1 MKHKKIMSI
10 VMASAMLVTSVPSS
24 ISSVFA
30 KDVDSNIQVTSE
42 TSSEDDIKV
51 DSSSNDINVTN
62 GDSDI
67 KVTPKESTD
76 DITVNDKVDDTGKT
90 SESTEATDKADTEV
104 TDDVTIES
112 SFTASVENKDAK
124 DKLSV
129 GDTANLHVKAENK
142 SADTANLK
150 LYFSDTDIQLTA
162 DKTQWVGY
170 LTKPAMSM
178 SIKDLNKE
186 CMLNVPVKT
195 QDEKTMDSALKFLK
209 EVKDDI
215 VLSRYAVVEL
225 PAGASTEFDI
235 TIANTNAST
244 VSVIPVMEQKATSFG
259 DAATLT
265 WKNDDG
271 ITILDKIAGAITKD
285 DTSNSDDIQISDVQG
300 AEKTVDDVDKSDFA
314 SKRLVVVSD
323 KKSVFTDADKVIG
336 QYGNIYLL
344 QYETVKDA
352 KDAYARFKDV
362 VTAVEP
368 DKDVSAATNDATTA
382 SESTES
388 TDKAD
393 TEATTEAS
401 TEASTDTSNAIS
413 ALNDMDASTSVQKEK
428 DVIALIDTGVSE
440 SDNVIDRVSV
450 IDDVLT
456 GNGHGDKM
464 LADILSQD
472 EDAKILSIRAMND
485 NGFGTISS
493 LVAAMEYA
501 IDQKVD
507 YINLSLYARTTL
519 TTSVLEQEI
528 IKATKAGIVVIGAAG
543 NDGADVKDYVP
554 GSVMEAYIIG
564 AAKEDGTRQTLSNFG
579 DTVDYNVVADSTS
592 DATALFTG
600 YVSKNGLDSVADVLN
615 KGFVYATSYKNDVTD
630 FDPIAEDVDF
640 SKYKIDKSKNFVVRY
655 TFIDSTKANGKTLD
669 ELFETEDG
677 MSAINGVF
685 IDQPDVYAV
694 GDGTYKIKANAPIL
708 NGAATHDYAEVA
720 FARGNDYGE
729 VVTDGVS
736 IDLHTGIITATEEA
750 FAGASDTDFASLQ
763 SQIVISEDI
772 LPSRVIQN
780 ITVEDNAGKTYGI
793 KAPVYGLQVEDIPL
807 AVEGTDDNPLTA
819 NDFDV
824 YVNGSTVPFTGD
836 ALTWNNDKHVLS
848 VTGVYSAMV
857 SSVKIVIKKPF
868 DSVVQVAA
876 SISWDAFLGK
886 LSQNTTYRSTGASFQ
901 LPSDVDATKLAVG
914 AVASN
919 KKSFVAL
926 DNSVSGMPRYGQ
938 TIGDLS
944 PFCEA
949 SLFHGVHYP
958 DHGGVDGQWDDLDSF
973 QVGIPRDLFGV
984 HFYCLHVDNAG
995 IDYGTMQLPAYP
1007 NMFNIPFNGYCHHI
1021 KSSSRM
1027 NRHDSAQNMYYKIL
1041 DSWEN
1046 ATDGYTYFVM
1056 IMMTENYIYGSTT
1069 ASGNYQSGGGVVV
1082 FRLKEEK
1089 KGGFTIQKAYN
1100 NATLVNGNSNYSLA
1114 GAVYKIYSDASC
1126 TTEVGSLTT
1135 DANGKAATGDESYD
1149 AGTYYIKEVTASPG
1163 CTLDTTTHSVTVV
1176 AGEGASKHVVN
1187 STEPVIT
1194 GSITVTKQSTLPN
1207 ITDNNKCYSFEGAQ
1221 YSVYKTNNNGALSD
1235 SVGTI
1240 TIGANGSG
1248 KLGGLAM
1255 RTYYVKETKLPT
1267 NGSYD
1272 WDLTTYTVTV
1282 SNASGQTLNPTVTSQ
1297 ERPLDDPAGIT
1308 ITKIWDGDETAT
1320 VPPLFG
1326 TQFTVNYYDG
1336 YYTEDNLPAS
1346 PTRKWVIE
1354 VQYDEE
1360 YKTYFALLTDSHLVT
1375 SVSDKLYKDADGLSV
1390 LPFGTYSIQETQ
1402 SAPGYTLE
1410 GSFTDT
1416 HGHSIS
1422 PKDVYVSQ
1430 VKKKGDDVFLE
1441 GGNKYESDDTP
1452 KANDIKIVKYKQ
1464 DGKTPL
1470 AGVVYELKDHSG
1482 KVVGKQTTDA
1492 KGVVHFKDL
1501 YPDVYTVTE
1510 VSAPNGYTLLKEPI
1524 TVNCPM
1530 RVTDDDITR
1539 LGIDRKNVI
1548 FDPVN
1553 PDDPDDDIY
1562 YVLSQT
1568 FNVSNDWNFDMPRS
1582 GAMITAKRFIPIAC
1596 GMVVLMGATCVVFFK
1611 KKKKRI

>member
-90 SESTEATDKADTEV
+90 SESTEATDKADTEA

-129 GDTANLHVKAENK
+129 GDTAKLHVKADNK

-209 EVKDDI
+209 EVKDDV

-244 VSVIPVMEQKATSFG
+244 VSVIPVMEQKATLFG

-344 QYETVKDA
+344 QYDSVKA
-352 KDAYARFKDV
+352 TKDAYARLKDS

-368 DKDVSAATNDATTA
+368 DKDVTAATEA
-382 SESTES
+382 SAEES
-388 TDKAD
+388 
-393 TEATTEAS
+393 TEATTEAT
-401 TEASTDTSNAIS
+401 TEASTDTSNAIA
-413 ALNDMDASTSVQKEK
+413 ALNDMDASQPAQKEK
-428 DVIALIDTGVSE
+428 GVIALIDTGVSE
-440 SDNVIDRVSV
+440 SENVIDRVSM
-450 IDDVLT
+450 IDDALT

-472 EDAKILSIRAMND
+472 KDAKILSIRAMND

-528 IKATKAGIVVIGAAG
+528 MKATKAGIVVIGAAG

-564 AAKEDGTRQTLSNFG
+564 AAKEDGTRQALSNFG
-579 DTVDYNVVADSTS
+579 ETVDYNVVADSTS

-615 KGFVYATSYKNDVTD
+615 KGFVYASNYKKDLTD
-630 FDPIAEDVDF
+630 FDPIADDVDF
-640 SKYKIDKSKNFVVRY
+640 SKYKVDRSKRFLVRY
-655 TFIDSTKANGKTLD
+655 TFADASKLSDDVKIDDLFATDEGLD
-669 ELFETEDG
+669 S
-677 MSAINGVF
+677 MYGVF
-685 IDQPDVYAV
+685 VDESDVYDV
-694 GDGTYKIKANAPIL
+694 GDGTYKIKANVPIL
-708 NGAATHDYAEVA
+708 NGYATHDYIDYV
-720 FARGNDYGE
+720 FARGNDNGQ
-729 VVTDGVS
+729 VVSDGVS
-736 IDLHTGIITATEEA
+736 LDKHTGIITVTADA
-750 FAGASDTDFASLQ
+750 FKGKSDTDFADLQ
-763 SQIVISEDI
+763 AQILITENGIPD
-772 LPSRVIQN
+772 RVIQN
-780 ITVEDNAGKTYGI
+780 VTVEDKTGATYSY
-793 KAPVYGLQVEDIPL
+793 KVPYYGLQSESVPLSITGVDASLTSDDFKVYLNGSNIPSNGAEWNEDEHMLRMDGTCAAVVSSLRVVIDKKFDAAFQVAVSWDDFIAKTGKNETYNNL
-807 AVEGTDDNPLTA
+807 ASTFYLPDGTD
-819 NDFDV
+819 
-824 YVNGSTVPFTGD
+824 
-836 ALTWNNDKHVLS
+836 
-848 VTGVYSAMV
+848 
-857 SSVKIVIKKPF
+857 
-868 DSVVQVAA
+868 
-876 SISWDAFLGK
+876 
-886 LSQNTTYRSTGASFQ
+886 
-901 LPSDVDATKLAVG
+901 
-914 AVASN
+914 
-919 KKSFVAL
+919 
-926 DNSVSGMPRYGQ
+926 VSGLTVGTSTSAPSYISVDGYGELNKVSPS
-938 TIGDLS
+938 IGTMY
-944 PFCEA
+944 PFNME
-949 SLFHGVHYP
+949 SKGYT
-958 DHGGVDGQWDDLDSF
+958 DHGGVDGDWGDASF
-973 QVGIPRDLFGV
+973 QVGIPRNLFGISFICV
-984 HFYCLHVDNAG
+984 NRSG
-995 IDYGTMQLPAYP
+995 TDYGEWESDYNKPI
-1007 NMFNIPFNGYCHHI
+1007 NGFNKPINGFCHHV
-1021 KSSSRM
+1021 SATVMEHQERV
-1027 NRHDSAQNMYYKIL
+1027 HDVFYKVL
-1041 DSWEN
+1041 NNWQS
-1046 ATDGYTYFVM
+1046 TDGSYTYVT
-1056 IMMTENYIYGSTT
+1056 ILCMTKQQIYKTQT
-1069 ASGNYQSGGGVVV
+1069 GGGVFSLAV
-1082 FRLKEEK
+1082 KNTPK

-1100 NATLVNGNSNYSLA
+1100 NATLVNGNSSYSLA

-1221 YSVYKTNNNGALSD
+1221 YSVYKTNNNGVLSD

-1282 SNASGQTLNPTVTSQ
+1282 SNAAGQTLNPTVTSQ

-1308 ITKIWDGDETAT
+1308 ITKIWDGEETAT

-1326 TQFTVNYYDG
+1326 TQFTVKYYDG

-1346 PTRKWVIE
+1346 PTRKWVLD
-1354 VQYDEE
+1354 VHYDEKHNV
-1360 YKTYFALLTDSHLVT
+1360 YKTGLTDSYLVT
-1375 SVSDKLYKDADGLSV
+1375 SESDKLYKDADGLSV
-1390 LPFGTYSIQETQ
+1390 LPFGTYSVQETQ
-1402 SAPGYTLE
+1402 AAPGYTLE
-1410 GSFTDT
+1410 GSFTDI

-1422 PKDVYVSQ
+1422 PKDIYVSQ
-1430 VKKKGDDVFLE
+1430 VKKKGDAVFLE

-1482 KVVGKQTTDA
+1482 KVVGKQTTDS

-1568 FNVSNDWNFDMPRS
+1568 FNVSNDWNFVMPRS

>member
-90 SESTEATDKADTEV
+90 SESTEATDKADTEA
-104 TDDVTIES
+104 TDDLTIES

-129 GDTANLHVKAENK
+129 GDTAKLHVKAENK
-142 SADTANLK
+142 SANTANLK
-150 LYFSDTDIQLTA
+150 LYFSDTDTQLTA
-162 DKTQWVGY
+162 DKMQWSGY

-186 CMLNVPVKT
+186 CMFNVPVKT

-244 VSVIPVMEQKATSFG
+244 VSVIPVMEQKVTSFG

-271 ITILDKIAGAITKD
+271 ITILDKIAGAITQD
-285 DTSNSDDIQISDVQG
+285 DTSSSDDIQISDVQG

-323 KKSVFTDADKVIG
+323 EKSVFTDADKVIG

-368 DKDVSAATNDATTA
+368 DKDVSAATNDATTV
-382 SESTES
+382 SESTEA

-393 TEATTEAS
+393 TEAS

-428 DVIALIDTGVSE
+428 GVIALIDTGVSE

-615 KGFVYATSYKNDVTD
+615 KGFVYAANYKKDETD
-630 FDPIAEDVDF
+630 FNPIAEDVDF
-640 SKYKIDKSKNFVVRY
+640 SKYTIDKSKSFIVRY
-655 TFIDSTKANGKTLD
+655 SFVDSSKINENTTFDSI
-669 ELFETEDG
+669 FDG
-677 MSAINGVF
+677 EENMDAIYSVF

-708 NGAATHDYAEVA
+708 NGSAKHDYVLAD

-729 VVTDGVS
+729 IVTDGVS
-736 IDLHTGIITATEEA
+736 IDLHTGIITATEDA
-750 FAGASDTDFASLQ
+750 FKSSGKDYGDEEFANLQAQIMIPSDSVPDKAVQ
-763 SQIVISEDI
+763 
-772 LPSRVIQN
+772 
-780 ITVEDNAGKTYGI
+780 TVTVQDKSGKVSYDV
-793 KAPVYGLQVEDIPL
+793 KSAVYGMQQESIPL
-807 AVEGTDDNPLTA
+807 SIVGSDKALTSD
-819 NDFDV
+819 DFDV
-824 YVNGSTVPFTGD
+824 YLNGATHTTKV
-836 ALTWNNDKHVLS
+836 TWNDDTRTLYADGIYAAS
-848 VTGVYSAMV
+848 VYS
-857 SSVKIVIKKPF
+857 VKVVVKKKF
-868 DSVVQVAA
+868 DSAFRVAVDDIFA
-876 SISWDAFLGK
+876 SP
-886 LSQNTTYRSTGASFQ
+886 NYTYRDVGAMFQ
-901 LPSDVDATKLAVG
+901 LPDGVDLTKLSVG
-914 AVASN
+914 TKTTAMSFFWNNGYAQMGPQLPANEIMGTVAPYS
-919 KKSFVAL
+919 KKAADPNRV
-926 DNSVSGMPRYGQ
+926 
-938 TIGDLS
+938 
-944 PFCEA
+944 
-949 SLFHGVHYP
+949 
-958 DHGGVDGQWDDLDSF
+958 DHGGVDGDFTTATNLI
-973 QVGIPRDLFGV
+973 GIPRTLFGV
-984 HFYCLHVDNAG
+984 DFRCMNVTTGADMGTLSGDATYTPYNHG
-995 IDYGTMQLPAYP
+995 IWS
-1007 NMFNIPFNGYCHHI
+1007 YCHHI
-1021 KSSSRM
+1021 TSTKM
-1027 NRHDSAQNMYYKIL
+1027 NHQTHEKDVFYKIL

-1046 ATDGYTYFVM
+1046 TTNGYTYFAMVM
-1056 IMMTENYIYGSTT
+1056 MSDQHVTG
-1069 ASGNYQSGGGVVV
+1069 GNSPQSGGGVIV
-1082 FRLKEEK
+1082 FRARAKQ

-1255 RTYYVKETKLPT
+1255 RTYYVKETKAPT
-1267 NGSYD
+1267 NESYALD
-1272 WDLTTYTVTV
+1272 STIYTVTV
-1282 SNASGQTLNPTVTSQ
+1282 SNAAGQTLNPTVTSK

-1336 YYTEDNLPAS
+1336 YYTKDNLPAS
-1346 PTRKWVIE
+1346 PTRKWVLD
-1354 VQYDEE
+1354 VHYDEE

-1390 LPFGTYSIQETQ
+1390 LPFGTYSVQETQ

-1410 GSFTDT
+1410 GSFTDI

-1422 PKDVYVSQ
+1422 PKDIYVSQ
-1430 VKKKGDDVFLE
+1430 VKKKGDAVFLE

-1452 KANDIKIVKYKQ
+1452 KASDIKIVKYKQ

-1482 KVVGKQTTDA
+1482 KVVGKQTTDS

-1596 GMVVLMGATCVVFFK
+1596 GMVVLMGVTCVVFFK

>member
-10 VMASAMLVTSVPSS
+10 VMASAMLLTSVPSS

-67 KVTPKESTD
+67 NVTPKESAD
-76 DITVNDKVDDTGKT
+76 DITVEDKVDDAGKT
-90 SESTEATDKADTEV
+90 SESTEATDKADTEA

-129 GDTANLHVKAENK
+129 GDTAKLHVKAENK
-142 SADTANLK
+142 SADTANFK
-150 LYFSDTDIQLTA
+150 LYFSDTDTQLTA
-162 DKTQWVGY
+162 DKTQWSGY

-186 CMLNVPVKT
+186 CMLTVPVKT

-209 EVKDDI
+209 EVKDDV

-225 PAGASTEFDI
+225 PTGASTEFDI
-235 TIANTNAST
+235 TITNTNAST

-344 QYETVKDA
+344 QYDSVKA
-352 KDAYARFKDV
+352 TKDAYARLKDS

-368 DKDVSAATNDATTA
+368 DKDVTAATEA
-382 SESTES
+382 SAEESTEAVSNMETS
-388 TDKAD
+388 TDV
-393 TEATTEAS
+393 
-401 TEASTDTSNAIS
+401 DTSNAIA
-413 ALNDMDASTSVQKEK
+413 ALNDMDASQPAQKEK
-428 DVIALIDTGVSE
+428 GVIALIDTGVSE
-440 SDNVIDRVSV
+440 SENVIDRVSM
-450 IDDVLT
+450 IDDALT

-472 EDAKILSIRAMND
+472 KDAKILSIRAMND

-528 IKATKAGIVVIGAAG
+528 MKATKAGIVVIGAAG

-615 KGFVYATSYKNDVTD
+615 KGFVYAPNYKKDLTD
-630 FDPIAEDVDF
+630 FDPIADDVDF
-640 SKYKIDKSKNFVVRY
+640 SKYKVDRSKRFLVRY
-655 TFIDSTKANGKTLD
+655 TFADASKLSDDVKLDDLFATDEGLDS
-669 ELFETEDG
+669 
-677 MSAINGVF
+677 MYGVF
-685 IDQPDVYAV
+685 VDEPDVYDV
-694 GDGTYKIKANAPIL
+694 GDGTYKIKANVPIL
-708 NGAATHDYAEVA
+708 NGYATHDYIDYA
-720 FARGNDYGE
+720 FARGNDNGQ
-729 VVTDGVS
+729 VVSDGVS
-736 IDLHTGIITATEEA
+736 LDKHTGIITVTADA
-750 FAGASDTDFASLQ
+750 FKGESDTDFADLQ
-763 SQIVISEDI
+763 AQILITENGIPD
-772 LPSRVIQN
+772 RVIQN
-780 ITVEDNAGKTYGI
+780 VTVEDNTGATYSY
-793 KAPVYGLQVEDIPL
+793 KVPYYGLQSESVPLSITGVDAALTSDDFKVYLNGSNIPSNGAEWNEDEHMLRMDGTCAAVVSSLRVVIDKKFDAAFQVAVSWDNFIGKTGKNETYNNL
-807 AVEGTDDNPLTA
+807 ASTFYLPDGTDVSGLT
-819 NDFDV
+819 V
-824 YVNGSTVPFTGD
+824 GRSTSVPSYV
-836 ALTWNNDKHVLS
+836 S
-848 VTGVYSAMV
+848 VDGY
-857 SSVKIVIKKPF
+857 
-868 DSVVQVAA
+868 
-876 SISWDAFLGK
+876 GK
-886 LSQNTTYRSTGASFQ
+886 LNKVSPSIGTMYPFNMASKGY
-901 LPSDVDATKLAVG
+901 T
-914 AVASN
+914 
-919 KKSFVAL
+919 
-926 DNSVSGMPRYGQ
+926 
-938 TIGDLS
+938 
-944 PFCEA
+944 
-949 SLFHGVHYP
+949 
-958 DHGGVDGQWDDLDSF
+958 DHGGVDGDWGDETF
-973 QVGIPRDLFGV
+973 QIGIPRNLFGIS
-984 HFYCLHVDNAG
+984 FICSNSSG
-995 IDYGTMQLPAYP
+995 TDYGEWASGYNRP
-1007 NMFNIPFNGYCHHI
+1007 INGFCHHI
-1021 KSSSRM
+1021 SADTMGHQERA
-1027 NRHDSAQNMYYKIL
+1027 HDAFYKVL
-1041 DSWEN
+1041 NNWQS
-1046 ATDGYTYFVM
+1046 TDGSYTYVT
-1056 IMMTENYIYGSTT
+1056 ILCMTKEQIY
-1069 ASGNYQSGGGVVV
+1069 SGQTGGGVFSLAV
-1082 FRLKEEK
+1082 KNKPK
-1089 KGGFTIQKAYN
+1089 KGGLSVWKYSGKPELTN
-1100 NATLVNGNSNYSLA
+1100 DNSNYSLE
-1114 GAVYKIYSDASC
+1114 GAKFNVYKQDGTYVTQITTS
-1126 TTEVGSLTT
+1126 TTEWYDGWKYGV
-1135 DANGKAATGDESYD
+1135 AATADDALD
-1149 AGTYYIKEVTASPG
+1149 AGWYYVQEASASPG
-1163 CTLDTTTHSVTVV
+1163 YTLNSETVWINVV
-1176 AGEGASKHVVN
+1176 AGQTARQNYAYFK
-1187 STEPVIT
+1187 EPPKL
-1194 GSITVTKQSTLPN
+1194 GSITVKKESTLPN

-1235 SVGTI
+1235 LVSTI
-1240 TIGANGSG
+1240 TIGADGTG
-1248 KLGGLAM
+1248 KLNDLAM
-1255 RTYYVKETKLPT
+1255 RTYYVKETGLPK
-1267 NGSYD
+1267 NKSYGLD
-1272 WDLTTYTVTV
+1272 STTYTVTV
-1282 SNASGQTLNPTVTSQ
+1282 SDSSGQTLNPTVTSK
-1297 ERPLDDPAGIT
+1297 EPPLNDPAT
-1308 ITKIWDGDETAT
+1308 FEITKKWDGEKTAT
-1320 VPPLFG
+1320 VPPLWG
-1326 TQFTVNYYDG
+1326 TQFTIEYYDG
-1336 YYTEDNLPAS
+1336 YYDENNLPS
-1346 PTRKWVIE
+1346 TPTRTWIIGL
-1354 VQYDEE
+1354 QYNDV
-1360 YKTYFALLTDSHLVT
+1360 TDSYYASLDDKWIVPVD
-1375 SVSDKLYKDADGLSV
+1375 SQGMVSSDLYKGSAGETV
-1390 LPFGTYSIQETQ
+1390 LPLGTYVSWESQA
-1402 SAPGYTLE
+1402 APGYTLE
-1410 GSFTDT
+1410 GDLYLKGDKT
-1416 HGHSIS
+1416 
-1422 PKDVYVSQ
+1422 VYHPADKILQQ
-1430 VKKKGDDVFLE
+1430 VKTEKDSIMISGSNVYTA
-1441 GGNKYESDDTP
+1441 NNTP
-1452 KANDIKIVKYKQ
+1452 KASDIKIVKYKQ

-1470 AGVVYELKDHSG
+1470 AGVVYELKDHHG
-1482 KVVGKQTTDA
+1482 NVVGKQTTDE

-1553 PDDPDDDIY
+1553 PDDPNDDIY

-1568 FNVSNDWNFDMPRS
+1568 FNVSNDWHFDMPRS

-1596 GMVVLMGATCVVFFK
+1596 GMVVLMGATCVMFFK
-1611 KKKKRI
+1611 KKKKRS

>member
-10 VMASAMLVTSVPSS
+10 VMASAMLLTSVPSS

-67 KVTPKESTD
+67 KVTPKESAD
-76 DITVNDKVDDTGKT
+76 DITVEDKVDDAGKT
-90 SESTEATDKADTEV
+90 SESTEATDKADTEA

-129 GDTANLHVKAENK
+129 GDTAKLHVKAENK
-142 SADTANLK
+142 SADTANFK
-150 LYFSDTDIQLTA
+150 LYFSDTDTQLTA
-162 DKTQWVGY
+162 DKTQWSGY

-186 CMLNVPVKT
+186 CMLTVPVKT

-209 EVKDDI
+209 EVKDDV

-244 VSVIPVMEQKATSFG
+244 VSVIPVMKQKATSFG
-259 DAATLT
+259 DAVTLI

-336 QYGNIYLL
+336 QYGSIYLL
-344 QYETVKDA
+344 QYDSVKA
-352 KDAYARFKDV
+352 TKDAYARLKDS

-368 DKDVSAATNDATTA
+368 DKDVTAATEA
-382 SESTES
+382 SAEESTEAVSNMETS
-388 TDKAD
+388 TDA
-393 TEATTEAS
+393 
-401 TEASTDTSNAIS
+401 DTSNAIA
-413 ALNDMDASTSVQKEK
+413 ALNDMDASQPAQKEK
-428 DVIALIDTGVSE
+428 GVIALIDTGVSE
-440 SDNVIDRVSV
+440 SENVIDRVSM
-450 IDDVLT
+450 IDDALT

-472 EDAKILSIRAMND
+472 KDAKILSIRAMND

-528 IKATKAGIVVIGAAG
+528 MKATKAGIVVIGAAG

-615 KGFVYATSYKNDVTD
+615 KGFVYAPNYKNDVTD

-763 SQIVISEDI
+763 SQIVISEDT
-772 LPSRVIQN
+772 LPSHVIQN
-780 ITVEDNAGKTYGI
+780 ITVEDSAGKTYGI

-876 SISWDAFLGK
+876 STSWDAFLG
-886 LSQNTTYRSTGASFQ
+886 LLGQNTTYQSTGASFQ
-901 LPSDVDATKLAVG
+901 LPSDVDATKLYVG

-926 DNSVSGMPRYGQ
+926 DNNVPAMPRYEQ
-938 TIGDLS
+938 TIGNLS

-949 SLFHGVHYP
+949 SSSHGVHYP
-958 DHGGVDGQWDDLDSF
+958 DHGGVDGKWNDLDSF

-984 HFYCLHVDNAG
+984 HFYCLHLDNAG
-995 IDYGTMQLPAYP
+995 TDYGTMQLPAYP

-1021 KSSSRM
+1021 KSSSKM
-1027 NRHDSAQNMYYKIL
+1027 DRHDSAQNMYYKIL
-1041 DSWEN
+1041 DRWEN
-1046 ATDGYTYFVM
+1046 ETDGYTYFAM
-1056 IMMTENYIYGSTT
+1056 IMMTENYIYGGS
-1069 ASGNYQSGGGVVV
+1069 NPQSGGGVVV

-1114 GAVYKIYSDASC
+1114 GAVYKIYSDAGC
-1126 TTEVGSLTT
+1126 KTEVGSLTT

-1149 AGTYYIKEVTASPG
+1149 AGTYYIKEFTASAG
-1163 CTLDTTTHSVTVV
+1163 CTLDTTVHSVTVV

-1235 SVGTI
+1235 LVGTI

-1248 KLGGLAM
+1248 KLDGLAM
-1255 RTYYVKETKLPT
+1255 RTYYVKETKAPT
-1267 NGSYD
+1267 NESYALD
-1272 WDLTTYTVTV
+1272 STTYTVTV
-1282 SNASGQTLNPTVTSQ
+1282 SNAAGQTLNPTVTSK
-1297 ERPLDDPAGIT
+1297 EKPENDPAAFS
-1308 ITKIWDGDETAT
+1308 ITKKWDGEKTAT
-1320 VPPLFG
+1320 VPSLWG
-1326 TQFTVNYYDG
+1326 TQFTIEYYDG
-1336 YYTEDNLPAS
+1336 YYDENNLPSS
-1346 PTRKWVIE
+1346 PTRTWV
-1354 VQYDEE
+1354 VGLRYDDVLDI
-1360 YKTYFALLTDSHLVT
+1360 YFAQLDDDWIVDVDSHGT
-1375 SVSDKLYKDADGLSV
+1375 RSSDLYKGSAGETV
-1390 LPFGTYSIQETQ
+1390 LPFGTYVCWESQA
-1402 SAPGYTLE
+1402 APGYTLE
-1410 GSFTDT
+1410 GDLYMEGDNT
-1416 HGHSIS
+1416 
-1422 PKDVYVSQ
+1422 VYHPADRLFQQ
-1430 VKKKGDDVFLE
+1430 VKKNVDSVIIS
-1441 GGNKYESDDTP
+1441 GNNVHKAENTP
-1452 KANDIKIVKYKQ
+1452 KASDIKIVKYKQ

-1470 AGVVYELKDHSG
+1470 AGVVYELKDHHG
-1482 KVVGKQTTDA
+1482 KVVGKQTTDS

>member
-30 KDVDSNIQVTSE
+30 KDVDSNIQVTLE

-76 DITVNDKVDDTGKT
+76 DITVEDKKDKVDDTGKT
-90 SESTEATDKADTEV
+90 SESTEATDKADTEA

-129 GDTANLHVKAENK
+129 GDTAKLHVKAENK

-150 LYFSDTDIQLTA
+150 LYFSDTDTQLTA
-162 DKTQWVGY
+162 DKMQWSGY

-186 CMLNVPVKT
+186 CMLTIPVKT
-195 QDEKTMDSALKFLK
+195 QDEKTVDSALKFLK

-244 VSVIPVMEQKATSFG
+244 VSVIPVMEQKATLFG

-285 DTSNSDDIQISDVQG
+285 DTSSSDDIQISDVQG

-344 QYETVKDA
+344 QYDSVKA
-352 KDAYARFKDV
+352 TKDAYARFKDV

-368 DKDVSAATNDATTA
+368 DKDVSAATNDATEA
-382 SESTES
+382 SES
-388 TDKAD
+388 
-393 TEATTEAS
+393 TEAS
-401 TEASTDTSNAIS
+401 TEASTETSTDTSNAIA
-413 ALNDMDASTSVQKEK
+413 ALNDMDASQPAQKEK
-428 DVIALIDTGVSE
+428 GVIALIDTGVSE
-440 SDNVIDRVSV
+440 SENVIDRVSM
-450 IDDVLT
+450 IDDALT

-528 IKATKAGIVVIGAAG
+528 MKATKAGIVVIGAAG

-615 KGFVYATSYKNDVTD
+615 KGFVYASNYKKDLTD
-630 FDPIAEDVDF
+630 FDPIADDVDF
-640 SKYKIDKSKNFVVRY
+640 SKYKVDRSKRFLVRY
-655 TFIDSTKANGKTLD
+655 TFADASKLSDDVKIDDLFATDEGLD
-669 ELFETEDG
+669 S
-677 MSAINGVF
+677 MYGVF
-685 IDQPDVYAV
+685 VDEPDVYDV
-694 GDGTYKIKANAPIL
+694 GDGTYKIKANVPIL
-708 NGAATHDYAEVA
+708 NGYATHDYIDYA
-720 FARGNDYGE
+720 FARGNDNGQ
-729 VVTDGVS
+729 VVSDGVS
-736 IDLHTGIITATEEA
+736 LDKHTGIITVTADA
-750 FAGASDTDFASLQ
+750 FKGKSDTDFADLQ
-763 SQIVISEDI
+763 AQILITENGIPD
-772 LPSRVIQN
+772 RVIQN
-780 ITVEDNAGKTYGI
+780 VTVEDNTGATYSY
-793 KAPVYGLQVEDIPL
+793 KVPYYGLQSESVPL
-807 AVEGTDDNPLTA
+807 SITGVDAALTSDD
-819 NDFDV
+819 FKV
-824 YVNGSTVPFTGD
+824 YLNGSNIPSNG
-836 ALTWNNDKHVLS
+836 AEWNEDEHMLRMDGTCAAV
-848 VTGVYSAMV
+848 V
-857 SSVKIVIKKPF
+857 SSLRVVIDKKF
-868 DSVVQVAA
+868 DAAFQVAV
-876 SISWDAFLGK
+876 SWDAFIGKTGKNETYNNLASTFYLPDGTDVSGLTVGTSTSAPSYVSVDGYGK
-886 LSQNTTYRSTGASFQ
+886 L
-901 LPSDVDATKLAVG
+901 DKV
-914 AVASN
+914 
-919 KKSFVAL
+919 
-926 DNSVSGMPRYGQ
+926 
-938 TIGDLS
+938 S
-944 PFCEA
+944 PFIGTMYPFNMA
-949 SLFHGVHYP
+949 SKGYP
-958 DHGGVDGQWDDLDSF
+958 DHGGVNGDWGDKSF
-973 QVGIPRDLFGV
+973 QVGIPRNLFGISFICV
-984 HFYCLHVDNAG
+984 NSSG
-995 IDYGTMQLPAYP
+995 TDYGEWASGYNRP
-1007 NMFNIPFNGYCHHI
+1007 INGFCHHVSADVM
-1021 KSSSRM
+1021 KHQDRV
-1027 NRHDSAQNMYYKIL
+1027 HDVFYKVL
-1041 DSWEN
+1041 NNWQS
-1046 ATDGYTYFVM
+1046 TDGSYTYVT
-1056 IMMTENYIYGSTT
+1056 ILCMTKEQIYKKQT
-1069 ASGNYQSGGGVVV
+1069 GGGVFSLAV
-1082 FRLKEEK
+1082 KNKPK

-1255 RTYYVKETKLPT
+1255 RTYYVKETKAPT
-1267 NGSYD
+1267 NKSYGLD
-1272 WDLTTYTVTV
+1272 STIYTVTV
-1282 SNASGQTLNPTVTSQ
+1282 SNASGQTLNPTVTSK
-1297 ERPLDDPAGIT
+1297 EKPENDPAYFEM
-1308 ITKIWDGDETAT
+1308 TKKWDGEKTAT
-1320 VPPLFG
+1320 VPSLWG
-1326 TQFTVNYYDG
+1326 TQFTIEYYDG
-1336 YYTEDNLPAS
+1336 YYDKNNLPSS
-1346 PTRKWVIE
+1346 PTRTWVIE
-1354 VQYDEE
+1354 LQYNADADV
-1360 YKTYFALLTDSHLVT
+1360 YGAMLDDKWIVPVDSHGT
-1375 SVSDKLYKDADGLSV
+1375 RSSDLYKDEHGTTI
-1390 LPFGTYSIQETQ
+1390 LPLGTYVSYESQA
-1402 SAPGYTLE
+1402 APGYTLE
-1410 GSFTDT
+1410 GDLYMDGDNT
-1416 HGHSIS
+1416 
-1422 PKDVYVSQ
+1422 VYHPADRLFQQ
-1430 VKKKGDDVFLE
+1430 VKKKGDSVIIS
-1441 GGNKYESDDTP
+1441 GNNVHKAYNTP
-1452 KANDIKIVKYKQ
+1452 KASDI
-1464 DGKTPL
+1464 
-1470 AGVVYELKDHSG
+1470 
-1482 KVVGKQTTDA
+1482 
-1492 KGVVHFKDL
+1492 
-1501 YPDVYTVTE
+1501 
-1510 VSAPNGYTLLKEPI
+1510 
-1524 TVNCPM
+1524 
-1530 RVTDDDITR
+1530 
-1539 LGIDRKNVI
+1539 
-1548 FDPVN
+1548 
-1553 PDDPDDDIY
+1553 
-1562 YVLSQT
+1562 
-1568 FNVSNDWNFDMPRS
+1568 
-1582 GAMITAKRFIPIAC
+1582 
-1596 GMVVLMGATCVVFFK
+1596 
-1611 KKKKRI
+1611 

>member
-90 SESTEATDKADTEV
+90 SESTEATDKADTEA
-104 TDDVTIES
+104 TDDLTIES

-129 GDTANLHVKAENK
+129 GDTAKLHVKAENK
-142 SADTANLK
+142 SANTANLK
-150 LYFSDTDIQLTA
+150 LYFSDTDTQLTA
-162 DKTQWVGY
+162 DKMQWSGY

-186 CMLNVPVKT
+186 CMFNVPVKT

-244 VSVIPVMEQKATSFG
+244 VSVIPVMEQKVTSFG

-271 ITILDKIAGAITKD
+271 ITILDKIAGAITQD
-285 DTSNSDDIQISDVQG
+285 DTSSSDDIQISDVQG

-323 KKSVFTDADKVIG
+323 EKSVFTDADKVIG

-368 DKDVSAATNDATTA
+368 DKDVSAATNDATTV
-382 SESTES
+382 SESTEA

-393 TEATTEAS
+393 TEAS

-428 DVIALIDTGVSE
+428 GVIALIDTGVSE

-615 KGFVYATSYKNDVTD
+615 KGFVYAANYKKDETD
-630 FDPIAEDVDF
+630 FNPIAEDVDF
-640 SKYKIDKSKNFVVRY
+640 SKYTIDKSKSFIVRY
-655 TFIDSTKANGKTLD
+655 SFVDSSKINENTTFDSI
-669 ELFETEDG
+669 FDG
-677 MSAINGVF
+677 EENMDAIYSVF

-708 NGAATHDYAEVA
+708 NGSAKHDYVLAD

-729 VVTDGVS
+729 IVTDGVS
-736 IDLHTGIITATEEA
+736 IDLHTGIITATEDA
-750 FAGASDTDFASLQ
+750 FKSSGKDYGDEEFANLQAQIMIPSDSVPDKAVQ
-763 SQIVISEDI
+763 
-772 LPSRVIQN
+772 
-780 ITVEDNAGKTYGI
+780 TVTVQDKSGKVSYDV
-793 KAPVYGLQVEDIPL
+793 KSAVYGMQQESIPL
-807 AVEGTDDNPLTA
+807 SIVGSDKALTSD
-819 NDFDV
+819 DFDV
-824 YVNGSTVPFTGD
+824 YLNGATHTTKV
-836 ALTWNNDKHVLS
+836 TWNDDTRTLYADGIYAAS
-848 VTGVYSAMV
+848 VYS
-857 SSVKIVIKKPF
+857 VKVVVKKKF
-868 DSVVQVAA
+868 DSAFRVAVDDIFA
-876 SISWDAFLGK
+876 SP
-886 LSQNTTYRSTGASFQ
+886 NYTYRDVGAMFQ
-901 LPSDVDATKLAVG
+901 LPDGVDLTKLSVG
-914 AVASN
+914 TKTTAMSFFWNNGYAQMGPQLPANEIMGTVAPYS
-919 KKSFVAL
+919 KKAADPNRV
-926 DNSVSGMPRYGQ
+926 
-938 TIGDLS
+938 
-944 PFCEA
+944 
-949 SLFHGVHYP
+949 
-958 DHGGVDGQWDDLDSF
+958 DHGGVDGDFTTATNLI
-973 QVGIPRDLFGV
+973 GIPRTLFGV
-984 HFYCLHVDNAG
+984 DFRCMNVTTGADMGTLSGDATYTPYNHG
-995 IDYGTMQLPAYP
+995 IWS
-1007 NMFNIPFNGYCHHI
+1007 YCHHI
-1021 KSSSRM
+1021 TSSKM
-1027 NRHDSAQNMYYKIL
+1027 DHQKHEKDVFYKIL

-1046 ATDGYTYFVM
+1046 TTNGYTYFAMVM
-1056 IMMTENYIYGSTT
+1056 MSDQHVTG
-1069 ASGNYQSGGGVVV
+1069 GNSPQSGGGVIV
-1082 FRLKEEK
+1082 FRARAKQ

-1255 RTYYVKETKLPT
+1255 RTYYVKETKAPT
-1267 NGSYD
+1267 NESYALD
-1272 WDLTTYTVTV
+1272 STIYTVTV
-1282 SNASGQTLNPTVTSQ
+1282 SNAAGQTLNPTVTSK

-1336 YYTEDNLPAS
+1336 YYTKDNLPAS
-1346 PTRKWVIE
+1346 PTRKWVLD
-1354 VQYDEE
+1354 VHYDEE

-1390 LPFGTYSIQETQ
+1390 LPFGTYSVQETQ

-1410 GSFTDT
+1410 GSFTDI

-1422 PKDVYVSQ
+1422 PKDIYVSQ
-1430 VKKKGDDVFLE
+1430 VKKKGDAVFLE

-1452 KANDIKIVKYKQ
+1452 KASDIKIVKYKQ

-1482 KVVGKQTTDA
+1482 KVVGKQTTDS

-1596 GMVVLMGATCVVFFK
+1596 GMVVLMGVTCVVFFK

>member
-10 VMASAMLVTSVPSS
+10 VMASAMLLTSVPSS

-76 DITVNDKVDDTGKT
+76 DITVEDKVDDAGKT
-90 SESTEATDKADTEV
+90 SESTEATDKADTEA

-129 GDTANLHVKAENK
+129 GDTAKLHVKAENK
-142 SADTANLK
+142 SADTANFK
-150 LYFSDTDIQLTA
+150 LYFSDTDTQLTA
-162 DKTQWVGY
+162 DKTQWSGY

-186 CMLNVPVKT
+186 CMLTVPVKT

-209 EVKDDI
+209 EVKDDV

-225 PAGASTEFDI
+225 PSGASTEFDI
-235 TIANTNAST
+235 TITNTNAST

-271 ITILDKIAGAITKD
+271 ITILDKIAGAIIKD

-336 QYGNIYLL
+336 QYGSIYLL
-344 QYETVKDA
+344 QYDSVKA
-352 KDAYARFKDV
+352 TKDAYVRLKDS

-368 DKDVSAATNDATTA
+368 DKDVTAATEA
-382 SESTES
+382 SAEESTEAVSNMETS
-388 TDKAD
+388 TDV
-393 TEATTEAS
+393 
-401 TEASTDTSNAIS
+401 DTSNAIA
-413 ALNDMDASTSVQKEK
+413 ALNDMDASQPAQKEK
-428 DVIALIDTGVSE
+428 GVIALIDTGVSE
-440 SDNVIDRVSV
+440 SENVIDRVSM
-450 IDDVLT
+450 IDDALT

-472 EDAKILSIRAMND
+472 KDAKILSIRAMND

-528 IKATKAGIVVIGAAG
+528 MKATKAGIVVIGAAG

-615 KGFVYATSYKNDVTD
+615 KGFVYAPNYKNDVTD

-763 SQIVISEDI
+763 SQIVISEDT
-772 LPSRVIQN
+772 LPSHVIQN
-780 ITVEDNAGKTYGI
+780 ITVEDSAGKTYGI

-876 SISWDAFLGK
+876 STSWDAFLG
-886 LSQNTTYRSTGASFQ
+886 LLGQNTTYRSTGASFQ
-901 LPSDVDATKLAVG
+901 LPSDVDATKLYVG

-926 DNSVSGMPRYGQ
+926 DNNVPAMPRYGQ
-938 TIGDLS
+938 TIGNLS
-944 PFCEA
+944 PFCAA
-949 SLFHGVHYP
+949 SSSHGVHYP
-958 DHGGVDGQWDDLDSF
+958 EHGGVDGKWTDLDSF

-995 IDYGTMQLPAYP
+995 TDYGTMQLPAYP

-1021 KSSSRM
+1021 KSSSKM
-1027 NRHDSAQNMYYKIL
+1027 DRHDSAQNMYYKIL
-1041 DSWEN
+1041 DRWEN
-1046 ATDGYTYFVM
+1046 ETDGYTYFAM
-1056 IMMTENYIYGSTT
+1056 IMMTENYIYGGS
-1069 ASGNYQSGGGVVV
+1069 NYQSGGGVVV

-1114 GAVYKIYSDASC
+1114 GAVYKIYSDAGC
-1126 TTEVGSLTT
+1126 KTEVGSLTT

-1149 AGTYYIKEVTASPG
+1149 AGTYYIKEFTASAG
-1163 CTLDTTTHSVTVV
+1163 CTLDTTVHSVTVV

-1207 ITDNNKCYSFEGAQ
+1207 ITDNNKCYSFEGAE

-1235 SVGTI
+1235 LVGTI

-1248 KLGGLAM
+1248 KLDGLAM
-1255 RTYYVKETKLPT
+1255 RTYYVKETKAPT
-1267 NGSYD
+1267 NESYALD
-1272 WDLTTYTVTV
+1272 STTYTVTV
-1282 SNASGQTLNPTVTSQ
+1282 SNAAGQTLNPTVTSK
-1297 ERPLDDPAGIT
+1297 EKPENDPAYFEMTKKQNGKKTET
-1308 ITKIWDGDETAT
+1308 IPT
-1320 VPPLFG
+1320 LNG
-1326 TQFTVNYYDG
+1326 TQFTVEYYDG
-1336 YYTEDNLPAS
+1336 YYDENNLPSS
-1346 PTRKWVIE
+1346 PTRTWVIE
-1354 VQYDEE
+1354 LQYDDVNGR
-1360 YKTYFALLTDSHLVT
+1360 YYAGLDDDWLVSGT
-1375 SVSDKLYKDADGLSV
+1375 LYKDEHGTTV
-1390 LPFGTYSIQETQ
+1390 LPLGTYVSWE
-1402 SAPGYTLE
+1402 SKAAAGYTLE
-1410 GSFTDT
+1410 GDLYMKGDNT
-1416 HGHSIS
+1416 
-1422 PKDVYVSQ
+1422 VYHPADKLFQQ
-1430 VKKKGDDVFLE
+1430 VTKKGDSVHISGSNVHE
-1441 GGNKYESDDTP
+1441 AENKP
-1452 KANDIKIVKYKQ
+1452 KPSDIKIVKYKA

-1470 AGVVYELKDHSG
+1470 AGVTYELKDSEG
-1482 KVVGKQTTDA
+1482 NVVDTQKTDN
-1492 KGVVHFKDL
+1492 KGIVHFKEL

-1510 VSAPNGYTLLKEPI
+1510 ISAPEGYQLLAEPI
-1524 TVNCPM
+1524 TVKCPM
-1530 RVTDDDITR
+1530 RVTKKDMET
-1539 LGIDRKNVI
+1539 LGIDESKVTY
-1548 FDPVN
+1548 DPA
-1553 PDDPDDDIY
+1553 DDIY
-1562 YVLSQT
+1562 YVFSQT
-1568 FNVSNDWNFDMPRS
+1568 FNVSNDWHFDMPRS

-1596 GMVVLMGATCVVFFK
+1596 GMVVLIGATCVMFFK
-1611 KKKKRI
+1611 KKKKRS

>member
-76 DITVNDKVDDTGKT
+76 DITVEDKKDKVDDTGKT
-90 SESTEATDKADTEV
+90 SESTEATDKADTEA

-129 GDTANLHVKAENK
+129 GDTAKLHVKAENK

-186 CMLNVPVKT
+186 CMLDVPVKT

-209 EVKDDI
+209 EVKDDV

-225 PAGASTEFDI
+225 PSGASTEFDI

-352 KDAYARFKDV
+352 KDAYARLKDS

-368 DKDVSAATNDATTA
+368 DKDVTAATEA
-382 SESTES
+382 SAEESTEAASNMETS
-388 TDKAD
+388 TDA
-393 TEATTEAS
+393 
-401 TEASTDTSNAIS
+401 DTSNAIA
-413 ALNDMDASTSVQKEK
+413 ALNDMDASQSAQKEK
-428 DVIALIDTGVSE
+428 GVIALIDTGVSE
-440 SDNVIDRVSV
+440 SENVIDRVSM
-450 IDDVLT
+450 IDDALT

-472 EDAKILSIRAMND
+472 KDAKILSIRAMND

-528 IKATKAGIVVIGAAG
+528 MKATKAGIVVIGAAG

-615 KGFVYATSYKNDVTD
+615 KGFVYASNYKKDLTD
-630 FDPIAEDVDF
+630 FDPIADDVDF
-640 SKYKIDKSKNFVVRY
+640 SKYKVDRSKRFLVRY
-655 TFIDSTKANGKTLD
+655 TFADASKLSDDVKIDDLFATDEGLD
-669 ELFETEDG
+669 S
-677 MSAINGVF
+677 MYGVF
-685 IDQPDVYAV
+685 VDEPDVYDV
-694 GDGTYKIKANAPIL
+694 GDGTYKIKANVPIL
-708 NGAATHDYAEVA
+708 NGYATHDYIDYV
-720 FARGNDYGE
+720 FARGNDNGQ
-729 VVTDGVS
+729 VVSDGVS
-736 IDLHTGIITATEEA
+736 LDKHTGIITVTADA
-750 FAGASDTDFASLQ
+750 FKGKSDTDFADLQ
-763 SQIVISEDI
+763 AQILITENGIPD
-772 LPSRVIQN
+772 RVIQN
-780 ITVEDNAGKTYGI
+780 VTVEDKTGATYSY
-793 KAPVYGLQVEDIPL
+793 KVPYYGLQSESVPLSITGVDAALTSDDFKVYLNGSNIPSNGAEWNEDEHMLRMDGTCAAVVSSLRVVIDKKFDAAFQVAVSWDDFIAKTGKNETYNNL
-807 AVEGTDDNPLTA
+807 ASTFYLPDGTDVSGLT
-819 NDFDV
+819 V
-824 YVNGSTVPFTGD
+824 GTSTSAPSYI
-836 ALTWNNDKHVLS
+836 S
-848 VTGVYSAMV
+848 VDGY
-857 SSVKIVIKKPF
+857 
-868 DSVVQVAA
+868 
-876 SISWDAFLGK
+876 GK
-886 LSQNTTYRSTGASFQ
+886 LNKVS
-901 LPSDVDATKLAVG
+901 PS
-914 AVASN
+914 
-919 KKSFVAL
+919 
-926 DNSVSGMPRYGQ
+926 
-938 TIGDLS
+938 IGTMY
-944 PFCEA
+944 PFNME
-949 SLFHGVHYP
+949 SKGYT
-958 DHGGVDGQWDDLDSF
+958 DHGGVDGDWGDESF
-973 QVGIPRDLFGV
+973 QVGIPRNLFGISFICV
-984 HFYCLHVDNAG
+984 NSSG
-995 IDYGTMQLPAYP
+995 TDYGEWASGYNKP
-1007 NMFNIPFNGYCHHI
+1007 INGFCHHV
-1021 KSSSRM
+1021 SATVMEHQERV
-1027 NRHDSAQNMYYKIL
+1027 HDVFYKVL
-1041 DSWEN
+1041 NNWQS
-1046 ATDGYTYFVM
+1046 TDGSYTYVT
-1056 IMMTENYIYGSTT
+1056 ILCMTKQQIYKKQT
-1069 ASGNYQSGGGVVV
+1069 GGGVFSLAV
-1082 FRLKEEK
+1082 KNKPK

-1100 NATLVNGNSNYSLA
+1100 NATLVNGNSSYSLA
-1114 GAVYKIYSDASC
+1114 GAVYKIYSDAGC

-1163 CTLDTTTHSVTVV
+1163 CTLDTTVHSVTVV

-1255 RTYYVKETKLPT
+1255 RTYYVKETKAPT
-1267 NGSYD
+1267 NESYALD
-1272 WDLTTYTVTV
+1272 STIYTVTV

-1354 VQYDEE
+1354 VQYDKE

-1410 GSFTDT
+1410 GSFTDI

-1430 VKKKGDDVFLE
+1430 VKKKGDGVFLE

-1482 KVVGKQTTDA
+1482 KVVGKQTTDS

>member
-10 VMASAMLVTSVPSS
+10 VMASAMLLTSVPSS

-76 DITVNDKVDDTGKT
+76 DITVEDKKDKVDDTGKT
-90 SESTEATDKADTEV
+90 SESTEATDKANTEA

-129 GDTANLHVKAENK
+129 GDTAKLHVKAENK

-186 CMLNVPVKT
+186 CMLTIPVKT
-195 QDEKTMDSALKFLK
+195 QDEKTVDSALKFLK

-244 VSVIPVMEQKATSFG
+244 VSVIPVMEQKVTSFG

-300 AEKTVDDVDKSDFA
+300 AEKTVDDVNKSDFA

-323 KKSVFTDADKVIG
+323 EKSVFTDADKVIG

-368 DKDVSAATNDATTA
+368 DKDVSAAINDVTEV
-382 SESTES
+382 SESTEA

-393 TEATTEAS
+393 TEAS

-428 DVIALIDTGVSE
+428 GVIALIDTGVSE

-472 EDAKILSIRAMND
+472 KDAKILSIRAMND

-528 IKATKAGIVVIGAAG
+528 IKATRAGIVVIGAAG

-615 KGFVYATSYKNDVTD
+615 KGFVYAATYKKDETD
-630 FDPIAEDVDF
+630 FNPIAEDVDF
-640 SKYKIDKSKNFVVRY
+640 SKYTIDKSKSFIVRY
-655 TFIDSTKANGKTLD
+655 SFVDSSKINENTTFDSI
-669 ELFETEDG
+669 FDG
-677 MSAINGVF
+677 EENMDAIYSVF

-708 NGAATHDYAEVA
+708 NGSAKHDYVLAD

-729 VVTDGVS
+729 IVTDGVS
-736 IDLHTGIITATEEA
+736 IDLHTGIITATEDA
-750 FAGASDTDFASLQ
+750 FKSSGKDYGDEEFANLQAQIMIPSDSVPDKAV
-763 SQIVISEDI
+763 QIV
-772 LPSRVIQN
+772 
-780 ITVEDNAGKTYGI
+780 TVQDNSGKVSYDV
-793 KAPVYGLQVEDIPL
+793 KSAVYGMQQESIPL
-807 AVEGTDDNPLTA
+807 SIVGSDKALTSD
-819 NDFDV
+819 DFDV
-824 YVNGSTVPFTGD
+824 YLNGATHTTKV
-836 ALTWNNDKHVLS
+836 TWNDDTRTLYADGIYAAS
-848 VTGVYSAMV
+848 VYS
-857 SSVKIVIKKPF
+857 VKVVVKKKF
-868 DSVVQVAA
+868 DSAFRVAVDDIFASPNYTYRDVAA
-876 SISWDAFLGK
+876 M
-886 LSQNTTYRSTGASFQ
+886 FQ
-901 LPSDVDATKLAVG
+901 LPDGVDLTKLSVG
-914 AVASN
+914 TKTTAMSFFWNNGYAQMGPQLPANEIMGTVAPYS
-919 KKSFVAL
+919 KKSADPNKV
-926 DNSVSGMPRYGQ
+926 
-938 TIGDLS
+938 
-944 PFCEA
+944 
-949 SLFHGVHYP
+949 
-958 DHGGVDGQWDDLDSF
+958 DHGGVDGSF
-973 QVGIPRDLFGV
+973 TTATNLIGIPRTLFGV
-984 HFYCLHVDNAG
+984 DFRCMNVTTGADMGTLSGDATYTPYNHG
-995 IDYGTMQLPAYP
+995 IWS
-1007 NMFNIPFNGYCHHI
+1007 YCHHI
-1021 KSSSRM
+1021 TSTKM
-1027 NRHDSAQNMYYKIL
+1027 DHQTHEKNVFYKIL

-1046 ATDGYTYFVM
+1046 TTNGYTYFVM
-1056 IMMTENYIYGSTT
+1056 VMMSDQHVTGGDSP
-1069 ASGNYQSGGGVVV
+1069 QSGGGVIV
-1082 FRLKEEK
+1082 FRARAKQ

-1114 GAVYKIYSDASC
+1114 GAVYKIYSDAGC
-1126 TTEVGSLTT
+1126 TAEVGSLTT

-1235 SVGTI
+1235 LVGTI

-1255 RTYYVKETKLPT
+1255 RTYYVKETKAPT
-1267 NGSYD
+1267 NESYALD
-1272 WDLTTYTVTV
+1272 PTTYTVIV
-1282 SNASGQTLNPTVTSQ
+1282 SNASGQTLNPTVTSK

-1308 ITKIWDGDETAT
+1308 ITKIWDGEETAT

-1326 TQFTVNYYDG
+1326 TQFTVKYYDG
-1336 YYTEDNLPAS
+1336 YYTKDNLPTS
-1346 PTRKWVIE
+1346 PTRKWVLD
-1354 VQYDEE
+1354 VHYDEKYNV
-1360 YKTYFALLTDSHLVT
+1360 YKTGLTDSYLVT
-1375 SVSDKLYKDADGLSV
+1375 SESDKLYKDADGLSV
-1390 LPFGTYSIQETQ
+1390 LPFGTYSVQETQ
-1402 SAPGYTLE
+1402 AAPGYTLE

-1422 PKDVYVSQ
+1422 PKDIYVSQ
-1430 VKKKGDDVFLE
+1430 VKKKGDAVFLE

-1470 AGVVYELKDHSG
+1470 AGVVYELKDHHG
-1482 KVVGKQTTDA
+1482 NVVGKQTTDS

-1568 FNVSNDWNFDMPRS
+1568 FNVSNDWNFAMPRS

>member
-76 DITVNDKVDDTGKT
+76 YITVNDKVDDTGKT
-90 SESTEATDKADTEV
+90 SESTEATDKADTEA
-104 TDDVTIES
+104 TDDLTIES
-112 SFTASVENKDAK
+112 SFIASVENKDAK

-129 GDTANLHVKAENK
+129 GDTAKLHVKAENK

-150 LYFSDTDIQLTA
+150 LYFSDTDTQLTA
-162 DKTQWVGY
+162 DKMQWSGY
-170 LTKPAMSM
+170 LTNPAMSM

-186 CMLNVPVKT
+186 CMLIVPVKT

-235 TIANTNAST
+235 TIANTNASI
-244 VSVIPVMEQKATSFG
+244 VSVIPVMEQKATLFG

-323 KKSVFTDADKVIG
+323 EKSVFTDADKVIG
-336 QYGNIYLL
+336 QYDNIYLL

-352 KDAYARFKDV
+352 KGAYARFKDV

-368 DKDVSAATNDATTA
+368 DKDVSAATNDATTV
-382 SESTES
+382 SESTEAS
-388 TDKAD
+388 I
-393 TEATTEAS
+393 EES
-401 TEASTDTSNAIS
+401 TEEFTEEFTEESTETNTDTSNAIS

-428 DVIALIDTGVSE
+428 GVIALIDTGVSE

-600 YVSKNGLDSVADVLN
+600 YVSKNGLDAVADVLN
-615 KGFVYATSYKNDVTD
+615 KGFVYATSYKKDETD
-630 FDPIAEDVDF
+630 FNPIAEDVDF
-640 SKYKIDKSKNFVVRY
+640 SKYTIDKSKSFIVRY
-655 TFIDSTKANGKTLD
+655 SFVDSSKINENTTFDSI
-669 ELFETEDG
+669 FDG
-677 MSAINGVF
+677 EENMDAIYSVF

-708 NGAATHDYAEVA
+708 NGSAKHDYVLAD

-729 VVTDGVS
+729 IVTDGVS
-736 IDLHTGIITATEEA
+736 IDLHTGIITATEDA
-750 FAGASDTDFASLQ
+750 FKSSGKDYGDEEFANLQAQIMIPSDSVPDKAVQ
-763 SQIVISEDI
+763 
-772 LPSRVIQN
+772 
-780 ITVEDNAGKTYGI
+780 TVTVQDKSGKVSYDV
-793 KAPVYGLQVEDIPL
+793 KSAVYGMQQESIPL
-807 AVEGTDDNPLTA
+807 SIVGSDKALTSD
-819 NDFDV
+819 DFDV
-824 YVNGSTVPFTGD
+824 YLNGATHTTKV
-836 ALTWNNDKHVLS
+836 TWNDDTRTLYADGIYAAS
-848 VTGVYSAMV
+848 VYS
-857 SSVKIVIKKPF
+857 VKVVVKKKF
-868 DSVVQVAA
+868 DSAFRVAVDDIFA
-876 SISWDAFLGK
+876 SP
-886 LSQNTTYRSTGASFQ
+886 NCTYRDVGAMFQ
-901 LPSDVDATKLAVG
+901 LPDGVDLTKLSVG
-914 AVASN
+914 TKTTAMSFFWNNGYAQMGPQLPANEIMGTVAPYS
-919 KKSFVAL
+919 KKAADPNRV
-926 DNSVSGMPRYGQ
+926 
-938 TIGDLS
+938 
-944 PFCEA
+944 
-949 SLFHGVHYP
+949 
-958 DHGGVDGQWDDLDSF
+958 DHGGVDGDFTTATNLI
-973 QVGIPRDLFGV
+973 GIPRTLFGV
-984 HFYCLHVDNAG
+984 DFRCMNVTTGADMGTLSGDATYTPYNHG
-995 IDYGTMQLPAYP
+995 IWS
-1007 NMFNIPFNGYCHHI
+1007 YCHHI
-1021 KSSSRM
+1021 TSSKM
-1027 NRHDSAQNMYYKIL
+1027 DHQKHEKDVFYKIL

-1046 ATDGYTYFVM
+1046 ITNGYTYFAMVM
-1056 IMMTENYIYGSTT
+1056 MSDQHVTG
-1069 ASGNYQSGGGVVV
+1069 GNSPQSGGGVIV
-1082 FRLKEEK
+1082 FRARAKQ

-1114 GAVYKIYSDASC
+1114 GAVYKIYSDAGC

-1255 RTYYVKETKLPT
+1255 RTYYVKETKAPT
-1267 NGSYD
+1267 NKSYGLD
-1272 WDLTTYTVTV
+1272 STIYTVTV
-1282 SNASGQTLNPTVTSQ
+1282 SNASGQTLNPTVTSK
-1297 ERPLDDPAGIT
+1297 EKPENDPAYFEM
-1308 ITKIWDGDETAT
+1308 TKKWDGEKTAT
-1320 VPPLFG
+1320 VPSLWG
-1326 TQFTVNYYDG
+1326 TQFTIEYYDG
-1336 YYTEDNLPAS
+1336 YYDKNNLPSSATRTWVVGLQYNDAIDAYYAALDDKWIVPVSSDGTVSSPLYRGSAS
-1346 PTRKWVIE
+1346 ET
-1354 VQYDEE
+1354 
-1360 YKTYFALLTDSHLVT
+1360 
-1375 SVSDKLYKDADGLSV
+1375 V
-1390 LPFGTYSIQETQ
+1390 LPLGTYVCWESQA
-1402 SAPGYTLE
+1402 APGYTLE
-1410 GSFTDT
+1410 GDLYMDGDNT
-1416 HGHSIS
+1416 
-1422 PKDVYVSQ
+1422 VYHPADRLFQQ
-1430 VKKKGDDVFLE
+1430 VKKKGDSVIIS
-1441 GGNKYESDDTP
+1441 GNNVHKAENTP

-1470 AGVVYELKDHSG
+1470 AGVVYELKDHHG
-1482 KVVGKQTTDA
+1482 NVVGKQTTDS

-1530 RVTDDDITR
+1530 RVTDDDITK

-1553 PDDPDDDIY
+1553 PDDSDDDIY

-1568 FNVSNDWNFDMPRS
+1568 FNVSNDWNFAMPRS

>member
-76 DITVNDKVDDTGKT
+76 DITVEDKKDKVDDTGKT
-90 SESTEATDKADTEV
+90 SESTEATDKADTEA

-129 GDTANLHVKAENK
+129 GDTAKLHVKAENK

-150 LYFSDTDIQLTA
+150 LYFSDTDTQLTA
-162 DKTQWVGY
+162 DKMQWSGY

-186 CMLNVPVKT
+186 CMLTIPVKT

-209 EVKDDI
+209 EVKDDV

-225 PAGASTEFDI
+225 PSGASTEFDI

-271 ITILDKIAGAITKD
+271 ITILDKIAGAIIKD
-285 DTSNSDDIQISDVQG
+285 DTSSSDDIQISDVQG

-323 KKSVFTDADKVIG
+323 KKSVFTDADNVIG

-344 QYETVKDA
+344 QYKTVKDA
-352 KDAYARFKDV
+352 KDAYARLKDS

-368 DKDVSAATNDATTA
+368 DKDVTAATEA
-382 SESTES
+382 SAEES
-388 TDKAD
+388 

-401 TEASTDTSNAIS
+401 TKAAAATEASTDTSNAIA
-413 ALNDMDASTSVQKEK
+413 ALNDMDASQPAQKEK
-428 DVIALIDTGVSE
+428 GVIALIDTGVSE
-440 SDNVIDRVSV
+440 SENVIDRVSM
-450 IDDVLT
+450 IDDALT

-472 EDAKILSIRAMND
+472 KDAKILSIRAMND

-528 IKATKAGIVVIGAAG
+528 MKATKAGIVVIGAAG

-564 AAKEDGTRQTLSNFG
+564 AAKEDGTRQALSNFG
-579 DTVDYNVVADSTS
+579 ETVDYNVVADSTS

-615 KGFVYATSYKNDVTD
+615 KGFVYASNYKKDLTD
-630 FDPIAEDVDF
+630 FDPIADDVDF
-640 SKYKIDKSKNFVVRY
+640 SKYKVDRSKRFLVRY
-655 TFIDSTKANGKTLD
+655 TFADASKLSDDVKIDDLFATDEGLD
-669 ELFETEDG
+669 S
-677 MSAINGVF
+677 MYGVF
-685 IDQPDVYAV
+685 VDEPDVYDV
-694 GDGTYKIKANAPIL
+694 GDGTYKIKANVPIL
-708 NGAATHDYAEVA
+708 NGYATHDYIDYA
-720 FARGNDYGE
+720 FARGNDNGQ
-729 VVTDGVS
+729 VVSDGVFL
-736 IDLHTGIITATEEA
+736 DKHTGIITVTADA
-750 FAGASDTDFASLQ
+750 FKGKSDTDFADLQ
-763 SQIVISEDI
+763 AQILITENGIPD
-772 LPSRVIQN
+772 RVIQN
-780 ITVEDNAGKTYGI
+780 VTVEDNTGATYSY
-793 KAPVYGLQVEDIPL
+793 KVPYYGLQSESVPLSITGVDAALTSDDFKVYLNGSNIPSNGAEWNEDEHMLRMDGTCAAVVSSLRVVIDKKFDAAFQVAVSWDDFIAKTGKNETYNNL
-807 AVEGTDDNPLTA
+807 ASTFYLPDGTDVSGLTVGTSTSA
-819 NDFDV
+819 PS
-824 YVNGSTVPFTGD
+824 YV
-836 ALTWNNDKHVLS
+836 S
-848 VTGVYSAMV
+848 VDGY
-857 SSVKIVIKKPF
+857 
-868 DSVVQVAA
+868 
-876 SISWDAFLGK
+876 GK
-886 LSQNTTYRSTGASFQ
+886 LNKVTPFIGTMYPFNMASKGY
-901 LPSDVDATKLAVG
+901 T
-914 AVASN
+914 
-919 KKSFVAL
+919 
-926 DNSVSGMPRYGQ
+926 
-938 TIGDLS
+938 
-944 PFCEA
+944 
-949 SLFHGVHYP
+949 
-958 DHGGVDGQWDDLDSF
+958 DHGGVDGDWGDTSF
-973 QVGIPRDLFGV
+973 QVGIPRNLFGISFICV
-984 HFYCLHVDNAG
+984 NSSG
-995 IDYGTMQLPAYP
+995 TDYGEWASGYNRP
-1007 NMFNIPFNGYCHHI
+1007 INGFCHHVSADVM
-1021 KSSSRM
+1021 KHQERV
-1027 NRHDSAQNMYYKIL
+1027 HDVFYKVL
-1041 DSWEN
+1041 NNWQS
-1046 ATDGYTYFVM
+1046 TDGSYTYVT
-1056 IMMTENYIYGSTT
+1056 ILCMTKQQIYKKQT
-1069 ASGNYQSGGGVVV
+1069 GGGVFSLAV
-1082 FRLKEEK
+1082 KNTPK

-1100 NATLVNGNSNYSLA
+1100 NATLVNGNSSYSLA

-1235 SVGTI
+1235 LAGTI

-1255 RTYYVKETKLPT
+1255 RTYYVKETKAPT
-1267 NGSYD
+1267 NESYALD
-1272 WDLTTYTVTV
+1272 PTTYTVTV
-1282 SNASGQTLNPTVTSQ
+1282 SNASGQTLNPTVTSK

-1326 TQFTVNYYDG
+1326 TQFTVKYYDG
-1336 YYTEDNLPAS
+1336 YYTKDNLPTS
-1346 PTRKWVIE
+1346 PTRKWVLD
-1354 VQYDEE
+1354 VHYDEKHNL
-1360 YKTYFALLTDSHLVT
+1360 YKTGLTDSYLVT
-1375 SVSDKLYKDADGLSV
+1375 SESDKLYKDADGLSV
-1390 LPFGTYSIQETQ
+1390 LPFGTYSVQETQ
-1402 SAPGYTLE
+1402 AAPGYTLE
-1410 GSFTDT
+1410 GSFTDI

-1422 PKDVYVSQ
+1422 PKDIYVSQ
-1430 VKKKGDDVFLE
+1430 VKKKGDAVFLE

-1482 KVVGKQTTDA
+1482 KVVGKQTTDE

-1553 PDDPDDDIY
+1553 PDDTDDDIY

-1568 FNVSNDWNFDMPRS
+1568 FNVSNDWNFAMPRS

>member
-10 VMASAMLVTSVPSS
+10 VMASAMLLTSVPSS

-67 KVTPKESTD
+67 KVTPKESAD
-76 DITVNDKVDDTGKT
+76 DITVEDKVDDTGKT
-90 SESTEATDKADTEV
+90 SESTEATDKADTEA

-129 GDTANLHVKAENK
+129 GDTAKLHVKAENK
-142 SADTANLK
+142 SADTANFK
-150 LYFSDTDIQLTA
+150 LYFSDTDMQLTA
-162 DKTQWVGY
+162 DKTQWSGY

-186 CMLNVPVKT
+186 CMLTVPVKT

-209 EVKDDI
+209 EVKDDV

-344 QYETVKDA
+344 QYETVKDS

-368 DKDVSAATNDATTA
+368 DKDVTAATEA
-382 SESTES
+382 SAEESTEAVSNMETS
-388 TDKAD
+388 TDV
-393 TEATTEAS
+393 
-401 TEASTDTSNAIS
+401 DTSNAIA
-413 ALNDMDASTSVQKEK
+413 ALNDMDASQSAQKEK
-428 DVIALIDTGVSE
+428 GVIALIDTGVSE
-440 SDNVIDRVSV
+440 SENVIDRVSM
-450 IDDVLT
+450 IDDALT

-472 EDAKILSIRAMND
+472 KDAKILSIRAMND

-528 IKATKAGIVVIGAAG
+528 MKATKAGIVVIGAAG

-600 YVSKNGLDSVADVLN
+600 YVSKNGLDAVADVLN

-763 SQIVISEDI
+763 SQIVISEDT
-772 LPSRVIQN
+772 LPSHVIQN
-780 ITVEDNAGKTYGI
+780 ITVEDSAGKTYGI

-876 SISWDAFLGK
+876 STSWDAFLG
-886 LSQNTTYRSTGASFQ
+886 LLGQNTTYRSTGASFQ
-901 LPSDVDATKLAVG
+901 LPSDVDATKLYVG

-926 DNSVSGMPRYGQ
+926 DNNVPAMPRYGQ
-938 TIGDLS
+938 TIGNLS

-949 SLFHGVHYP
+949 SSIHGVHYP
-958 DHGGVDGQWDDLDSF
+958 DHGGVDGKWTDLDSF

-995 IDYGTMQLPAYP
+995 TDYGTMQLPAYP

-1021 KSSSRM
+1021 KSSSKM
-1027 NRHDSAQNMYYKIL
+1027 DRHDSAQNMYYKIL
-1041 DSWEN
+1041 DRWEN
-1046 ATDGYTYFVM
+1046 ETDGYTYFAM
-1056 IMMTENYIYGSTT
+1056 IMMTENYIYGGS
-1069 ASGNYQSGGGVVV
+1069 NCQSGGGVVV

-1114 GAVYKIYSDASC
+1114 GAVYKIYSDEGC
-1126 TTEVGSLTT
+1126 KTEVGSLTT
-1135 DANGKAATGDESYD
+1135 GADGKAATDDEAYD
-1149 AGTYYIKEVTASPG
+1149 AGTYYIKEFTASAG

-1194 GSITVTKQSTLPN
+1194 GSITVTKQSTLSN
-1207 ITDNNKCYSFEGAQ
+1207 ITDGNKCYSFKGAE

-1235 SVGTI
+1235 LVDTI
-1240 TIGANGSG
+1240 TIGADGSG
-1248 KLGGLAM
+1248 KLEGLAM
-1255 RTYYVKETKLPT
+1255 RTYYVKETKAPT
-1267 NGSYD
+1267 NESYALD
-1272 WDLTTYTVTV
+1272 STTYTVTV
-1282 SNASGQTLNPTVTSQ
+1282 SNAAGQTLNPTVTSK
-1297 ERPLDDPAGIT
+1297 EKPENDPAYFEM
-1308 ITKIWDGDETAT
+1308 TKKWDGEKTAT
-1320 VPPLFG
+1320 IPPLWG
-1326 TQFTVNYYDG
+1326 TQFTIEYYDG
-1336 YYTEDNLPAS
+1336 YYDENNLPSS
-1346 PTRKWVIE
+1346 PTRTWVIE
-1354 VQYDEE
+1354 LQYDDASGE
-1360 YKTYFALLTDSHLVT
+1360 YNAMLDDDWIVPVDSHGT
-1375 SVSDKLYKDADGLSV
+1375 VSGDLYKSEHNGTV
-1390 LPFGTYSIQETQ
+1390 LPLGTYVCWESQA
-1402 SAPGYTLE
+1402 APGYTLE
-1410 GSFTDT
+1410 GDLYMDGDNT
-1416 HGHSIS
+1416 
-1422 PKDVYVSQ
+1422 VYHPADRLFQQ
-1430 VKKKGDDVFLE
+1430 VKKKGDSVIIS
-1441 GGNKYESDDTP
+1441 GNNVHKANNTP
-1452 KANDIKIVKYKQ
+1452 KASDIKIVKYKQ

-1470 AGVVYELKDHSG
+1470 AGVVYELKDHHG
-1482 KVVGKQTTDA
+1482 NVVGKKTTD
-1492 KGVVHFKDL
+1492 KNGVVHFKDL

-1553 PDDPDDDIY
+1553 PDDPNDDIY

-1568 FNVSNDWNFDMPRS
+1568 FNVSNDWHFDMPRS

-1596 GMVVLMGATCVVFFK
+1596 GMVVLIGATCVMFFK
-1611 KKKKRI
+1611 KKKKRS

>member
-67 KVTPKESTD
+67 KVTPKESAD
-76 DITVNDKVDDTGKT
+76 DITVEDKKDKVDDTGKT
-90 SESTEATDKADTEV
+90 SESTEATDKADTEA

-129 GDTANLHVKAENK
+129 GDTAKLHVKAENK

-150 LYFSDTDIQLTA
+150 LYFSDTDTQLTA
-162 DKTQWVGY
+162 DKMQWSGY

-186 CMLNVPVKT
+186 CMLTVPVKT

-209 EVKDDI
+209 EVKDDV

-244 VSVIPVMEQKATSFG
+244 VSVIPVMEQKATLFG

-344 QYETVKDA
+344 QYDSVKA
-352 KDAYARFKDV
+352 TKDAYARLKDS

-368 DKDVSAATNDATTA
+368 DKDVTAATEA
-382 SESTES
+382 SAEES
-388 TDKAD
+388 

-401 TEASTDTSNAIS
+401 TKAAAATEASTDTSNAIA
-413 ALNDMDASTSVQKEK
+413 ALNDMDASQPAQKEK
-428 DVIALIDTGVSE
+428 GVIALIDTGVSE
-440 SDNVIDRVSV
+440 SENVIDRVSM
-450 IDDVLT
+450 IDDALT

-472 EDAKILSIRAMND
+472 KDAKILSIRAMND

-528 IKATKAGIVVIGAAG
+528 MKATKAGIVVIGAAG

-564 AAKEDGTRQTLSNFG
+564 AAKEDGTRQALSNFG
-579 DTVDYNVVADSTS
+579 ETVDYNVVADSTS

-615 KGFVYATSYKNDVTD
+615 KGFVYASNYKKDLTD
-630 FDPIAEDVDF
+630 FDPIADDVDF
-640 SKYKIDKSKNFVVRY
+640 SKYKVDRSKRFLVRY
-655 TFIDSTKANGKTLD
+655 TFADASKLSDDVKIDDLFATDEGLD
-669 ELFETEDG
+669 S
-677 MSAINGVF
+677 MYGVF
-685 IDQPDVYAV
+685 VDEPDVYDV
-694 GDGTYKIKANAPIL
+694 GDGTYKIKANVPIL
-708 NGAATHDYAEVA
+708 NGYATHDYIDYV
-720 FARGNDYGE
+720 FARGNDSGQ
-729 VVTDGVS
+729 VVSDGVS
-736 IDLHTGIITATEEA
+736 LDKHTGIITVTADA
-750 FAGASDTDFASLQ
+750 FKGKSDTDFADLQ
-763 SQIVISEDI
+763 AQILITENGIPD
-772 LPSRVIQN
+772 RVIQN
-780 ITVEDNAGKTYGI
+780 VTVEDNTGATYSY
-793 KAPVYGLQVEDIPL
+793 KVPYYGLQSESVPL
-807 AVEGTDDNPLTA
+807 SITGVDAALTSDD
-819 NDFDV
+819 FKV
-824 YVNGSTVPFTGD
+824 YLNGSNIPSNG
-836 ALTWNNDKHVLS
+836 AEWNEDEHVLRMDGTCAA
-848 VTGVYSAMV
+848 VV
-857 SSVKIVIKKPF
+857 SSLRVVIDKKF
-868 DSVVQVAA
+868 DAAFQVAV
-876 SISWDAFLGK
+876 SWDAFIGKTGKNETYNNLASTFYLPDGTDVSGLTVGTSTSAPSYVSVDGYGK
-886 LSQNTTYRSTGASFQ
+886 L
-901 LPSDVDATKLAVG
+901 
-914 AVASN
+914 N
-919 KKSFVAL
+919 KVTPF
-926 DNSVSGMPRYGQ
+926 
-938 TIGDLS
+938 IGTMY
-944 PFCEA
+944 PFNME
-949 SLFHGVHYP
+949 SKVYP
-958 DHGGVDGQWDDLDSF
+958 DHGGVDGDWGDTSF
-973 QVGIPRDLFGV
+973 QVGIPRNLFGISFICV
-984 HFYCLHVDNAG
+984 NRSG
-995 IDYGTMQLPAYP
+995 TDYGEWARGYNRP
-1007 NMFNIPFNGYCHHI
+1007 INGFCHHVSADVM
-1021 KSSSRM
+1021 KHQERL
-1027 NRHDSAQNMYYKIL
+1027 HDVFYKVL
-1041 DSWEN
+1041 NNWQS
-1046 ATDGYTYFVM
+1046 TDGSYTYVT
-1056 IMMTENYIYGSTT
+1056 ILCMTKEQIYKKQT
-1069 ASGNYQSGGGVVV
+1069 GGGVFSLAV
-1082 FRLKEEK
+1082 KNKPK

-1100 NATLVNGNSNYSLA
+1100 NATLVNGNSSYSLA

-1248 KLGGLAM
+1248 KLDGLAM

-1282 SNASGQTLNPTVTSQ
+1282 SNAAGQTLNPTVTSQ

-1308 ITKIWDGDETAT
+1308 ITKIWDGEETAT

-1354 VQYDEE
+1354 VQYDKE

-1410 GSFTDT
+1410 GSFTDI

-1452 KANDIKIVKYKQ
+1452 KASDIKIVKYKQ

-1482 KVVGKQTTDA
+1482 KVVGKQTTDE

-1568 FNVSNDWNFDMPRS
+1568 FNVSNDWNFAMPRS

>member
-76 DITVNDKVDDTGKT
+76 DITVEDKKDKVDDTGKT
-90 SESTEATDKADTEV
+90 SESTEATDKADTEA

-129 GDTANLHVKAENK
+129 GDTAKFHVKAENK

-162 DKTQWVGY
+162 DKMQWSGY

-186 CMLNVPVKT
+186 CMLTIPVKT

-244 VSVIPVMEQKATSFG
+244 VSVIPVMEQKATLFG

-285 DTSNSDDIQISDVQG
+285 DTSSSDDIQISDVQG

-336 QYGNIYLL
+336 QYDNIYLL

-368 DKDVSAATNDATTA
+368 DKDVSAATNDATEA
-382 SESTES
+382 SES
-388 TDKAD
+388 
-393 TEATTEAS
+393 TEAS
-401 TEASTDTSNAIS
+401 TEASTETSTDTSNAIS

-428 DVIALIDTGVSE
+428 GVIALIDTGVSE

-472 EDAKILSIRAMND
+472 KDAKILSIRAMND

-528 IKATKAGIVVIGAAG
+528 MKATKAGIVVIGAAG

-615 KGFVYATSYKNDVTD
+615 KGFVYASNYKKDLTD
-630 FDPIAEDVDF
+630 FDPIADDVDF
-640 SKYKIDKSKNFVVRY
+640 SKYKVDRSKRFLVRY
-655 TFIDSTKANGKTLD
+655 TFADASKLSDDVKLDDLFATDEGLDS
-669 ELFETEDG
+669 
-677 MSAINGVF
+677 MYGVF
-685 IDQPDVYAV
+685 VDEPDVYDV
-694 GDGTYKIKANAPIL
+694 GDGTYKIKANVPIL
-708 NGAATHDYAEVA
+708 NGYATHDYIDYA
-720 FARGNDYGE
+720 FARGNDNGQ
-729 VVTDGVS
+729 VVSDGVS
-736 IDLHTGIITATEEA
+736 LDKHTGIITVTADA
-750 FAGASDTDFASLQ
+750 FKGKSDTDFADLQ
-763 SQIVISEDI
+763 AQILITENGIPD
-772 LPSRVIQN
+772 RVIQN
-780 ITVEDNAGKTYGI
+780 VTVEDNTGATYSY
-793 KAPVYGLQVEDIPL
+793 KVSYYGLQSESVPLSITGVDAALTSDDFKVYLNGSNIPSNGAEWNEDEHMLRMDGTCAAVVSSLRVVIDKKFDAAFQVAVSWDDFIAKTGKNETYNNL
-807 AVEGTDDNPLTA
+807 ASTFYLPDGTDVSGLT
-819 NDFDV
+819 V
-824 YVNGSTVPFTGD
+824 GTSTSAPSYI
-836 ALTWNNDKHVLS
+836 S
-848 VTGVYSAMV
+848 VDGY
-857 SSVKIVIKKPF
+857 
-868 DSVVQVAA
+868 
-876 SISWDAFLGK
+876 GK
-886 LSQNTTYRSTGASFQ
+886 LDKVSPSIGTMYPFNMASKGY
-901 LPSDVDATKLAVG
+901 T
-914 AVASN
+914 
-919 KKSFVAL
+919 
-926 DNSVSGMPRYGQ
+926 
-938 TIGDLS
+938 
-944 PFCEA
+944 
-949 SLFHGVHYP
+949 
-958 DHGGVDGQWDDLDSF
+958 DHGGVDGDWGDESF
-973 QVGIPRDLFGV
+973 QIGIPRNLFGISFICV
-984 HFYCLHVDNAG
+984 NSSG
-995 IDYGTMQLPAYP
+995 TDYGEWASGYNRP
-1007 NMFNIPFNGYCHHI
+1007 INGFCHHVSADVM
-1021 KSSSRM
+1021 KHQERV
-1027 NRHDSAQNMYYKIL
+1027 HDVFYKVL
-1041 DSWEN
+1041 NNWQS
-1046 ATDGYTYFVM
+1046 TDGSYTYVT
-1056 IMMTENYIYGSTT
+1056 ILCMTKQQIYKKQT
-1069 ASGNYQSGGGVVV
+1069 GGGVFSLAV
-1082 FRLKEEK
+1082 KNKPK

-1163 CTLDTTTHSVTVV
+1163 CTLDTTVHSVTVV

-1235 SVGTI
+1235 LAGTI

-1248 KLGGLAM
+1248 KLEGLAM
-1255 RTYYVKETKLPT
+1255 RTYYVKETKVPT
-1267 NGSYD
+1267 NKSYALD
-1272 WDLTTYTVTV
+1272 STIYTVTV
-1282 SNASGQTLNPTVTSQ
+1282 SNAAGQTLNPTVTSK

-1308 ITKIWDGDETAT
+1308 ITKIWDGEETAT

-1326 TQFTVNYYDG
+1326 TQFTVKYYDG
-1336 YYTEDNLPAS
+1336 YYTKDNLPTS

-1354 VQYDEE
+1354 VQYDKDS
-1360 YKTYFALLTDSHLVT
+1360 KTYYTGLKDEYLVT
-1375 SVSDKLYKDADGLSV
+1375 SESDKLYKDADGLSV
-1390 LPFGTYSIQETQ
+1390 LPFGTYSVQETQ
-1402 SAPGYTLE
+1402 AAPGYTLE
-1410 GSFTDT
+1410 GSFTDI

-1422 PKDVYVSQ
+1422 PKDIYVSQ
-1430 VKKKGDDVFLE
+1430 VKKKGDAVFLE

-1482 KVVGKQTTDA
+1482 KVVGKQTTDE

-1568 FNVSNDWNFDMPRS
+1568 FNVSNDWNFAMPRS

>member
-10 VMASAMLVTSVPSS
+10 VMASAMLLTSVPGS

-67 KVTPKESTD
+67 KVTPKESAD
-76 DITVNDKVDDTGKT
+76 DITVEGKKDKVDDTGKT
-90 SESTEATDKADTEV
+90 SESTEATDKADTEA

-129 GDTANLHVKAENK
+129 GDTAKLHVKAENK
-142 SADTANLK
+142 SADTADFK
-150 LYFSDTDIQLTA
+150 LYFSDTDTQLTA
-162 DKTQWVGY
+162 DKTQWSGY

-186 CMLNVPVKT
+186 CMLTVPVKT

-209 EVKDDI
+209 EVKDDV

-244 VSVIPVMEQKATSFG
+244 VSVIPVMEQKSTSFG

-344 QYETVKDA
+344 QYDSVKA
-352 KDAYARFKDV
+352 TKDAYVRLKDS

-368 DKDVSAATNDATTA
+368 DKDVTAATEA
-382 SESTES
+382 SAEES
-388 TDKAD
+388 

-401 TEASTDTSNAIS
+401 TKTAAAIEASTDTSNAI
-413 ALNDMDASTSVQKEK
+413 ATLNDMDASQPAQKEK
-428 DVIALIDTGVSE
+428 GVIALIDTGVSE
-440 SDNVIDRVSV
+440 SENVIDRVSM
-450 IDDVLT
+450 IDDALT

-472 EDAKILSIRAMND
+472 KDAKILSIRAMND

-528 IKATKAGIVVIGAAG
+528 MKATKAGIVVIGAAG

-615 KGFVYATSYKNDVTD
+615 KGFVYAPNYKKDLTD
-630 FDPIAEDVDF
+630 FDPIADDVDF
-640 SKYKIDKSKNFVVRY
+640 SKYKVDRSKRFLVRY
-655 TFIDSTKANGKTLD
+655 TFADASKLSDDVKLDDLFATDEGLDS
-669 ELFETEDG
+669 
-677 MSAINGVF
+677 MYGVF
-685 IDQPDVYAV
+685 VDEPDVYDV
-694 GDGTYKIKANAPIL
+694 GDGTYKIKANVPIL
-708 NGAATHDYAEVA
+708 NGYATHDYIDYA
-720 FARGNDYGE
+720 FARGNDNGQ
-729 VVTDGVS
+729 VVSDGVS
-736 IDLHTGIITATEEA
+736 LDKHTGIITVTADA
-750 FAGASDTDFASLQ
+750 FKGESDTDFADLQ
-763 SQIVISEDI
+763 AQILITENGIPD
-772 LPSRVIQN
+772 RVIQN
-780 ITVEDNAGKTYGI
+780 VTVEDNTGATYSY
-793 KAPVYGLQVEDIPL
+793 KVPYYGLQSESVPL
-807 AVEGTDDNPLTA
+807 SITGVDAALTSDD
-819 NDFDV
+819 FKV
-824 YVNGSTVPFTGD
+824 YLNGSNIPSNG
-836 ALTWNNDKHVLS
+836 AEWNEDEHMLRMDGTCAAV
-848 VTGVYSAMV
+848 V
-857 SSVKIVIKKPF
+857 SSLRVVIDKKF
-868 DSVVQVAA
+868 DAAFQVAV
-876 SISWDAFLGK
+876 SWDAFIAKTGKNETYNNLASTFYLPDGTDVSGLTVGTSASAPSYVSVDGYGK
-886 LSQNTTYRSTGASFQ
+886 LNKVSPSIGTMYPFNMASKGY
-901 LPSDVDATKLAVG
+901 T
-914 AVASN
+914 
-919 KKSFVAL
+919 
-926 DNSVSGMPRYGQ
+926 
-938 TIGDLS
+938 
-944 PFCEA
+944 
-949 SLFHGVHYP
+949 
-958 DHGGVDGQWDDLDSF
+958 DHGGVDGDWGDETF
-973 QVGIPRDLFGV
+973 QIGIPRNLFGIS
-984 HFYCLHVDNAG
+984 FICSNSSG
-995 IDYGTMQLPAYP
+995 TDYGEWASGYNKP
-1007 NMFNIPFNGYCHHI
+1007 INGFCHHI
-1021 KSSSRM
+1021 SAKVMGHQERE
-1027 NRHDSAQNMYYKIL
+1027 HDVFYKVL
-1041 DSWEN
+1041 NNWQS
-1046 ATDGYTYFVM
+1046 TDGSYTYVT
-1056 IMMTENYIYGSTT
+1056 ILCMTKQQIY
-1069 ASGNYQSGGGVVV
+1069 SGQTGGGVFSLAV
-1082 FRLKEEK
+1082 KNKPK

-1114 GAVYKIYSDASC
+1114 GAVYKIYSDAGC
-1126 TTEVGSLTT
+1126 ITEVGSLTT

-1235 SVGTI
+1235 LAGTI
-1240 TIGANGSG
+1240 TIGADGSG

-1255 RTYYVKETKLPT
+1255 RTYYVKETKAPT
-1267 NGSYD
+1267 NESYALD
-1272 WDLTTYTVTV
+1272 STTYTVTV
-1282 SNASGQTLNPTVTSQ
+1282 SNAAGQTLNPTVTSK
-1297 ERPLDDPAGIT
+1297 EKPENDPAYFEMTKKQNGKKTET
-1308 ITKIWDGDETAT
+1308 IPT
-1320 VPPLFG
+1320 LNG
-1326 TQFTVNYYDG
+1326 TQFTVEYYDG
-1336 YYTEDNLPAS
+1336 YYTKDNLPSS
-1346 PTRKWVIE
+1346 PTRTWVIE
-1354 VQYDEE
+1354 LQYDDVNGR
-1360 YKTYFALLTDSHLVT
+1360 YYAGLDDDWLVSGT
-1375 SVSDKLYKDADGLSV
+1375 LYKDEHGTTV
-1390 LPFGTYSIQETQ
+1390 LPLGTYVSWE
-1402 SAPGYTLE
+1402 SKAAAGYTLE
-1410 GSFTDT
+1410 GDLYMKGDNT
-1416 HGHSIS
+1416 
-1422 PKDVYVSQ
+1422 VYHPADKLFQQ
-1430 VKKKGDDVFLE
+1430 VTKKGDSVHISGSNVHE
-1441 GGNKYESDDTP
+1441 AENKP
-1452 KANDIKIVKYKQ
+1452 KPSDIKIVKYKA

-1470 AGVVYELKDHSG
+1470 AGVTYELKDSEGNVVDTQKTDG
-1482 KVVGKQTTDA
+1482 KGI
-1492 KGVVHFKDL
+1492 VHFKEL

-1510 VSAPNGYTLLKEPI
+1510 ISAPEGYQLLAEPI
-1524 TVNCPM
+1524 TVKCPM
-1530 RVTDDDITR
+1530 RVTKKDMET
-1539 LGIDRKNVI
+1539 LGIDESKVTY
-1548 FDPVN
+1548 DPA
-1553 PDDPDDDIY
+1553 DDIY
-1562 YVLSQT
+1562 YVFSQT
-1568 FNVSNDWNFDMPRS
+1568 FNVSNDWHFDMPRS
-1582 GAMITAKRFIPIAC
+1582 GAMITAKRFVPIAC
-1596 GMVVLMGATCVVFFK
+1596 GMVVLIGATCVMFFK

>member
-10 VMASAMLVTSVPSS
+10 VMASAMLLTSVPSS

-76 DITVNDKVDDTGKT
+76 DITVENKKDKVDDAGKT
-90 SESTEATDKADTEV
+90 SESTEATDKADTEA

-129 GDTANLHVKAENK
+129 GDTAKLHVKAENK
-142 SADTANLK
+142 SADTANFK
-150 LYFSDTDIQLTA
+150 LYFSDTDMQLTA
-162 DKTQWVGY
+162 DKTQWSGY

-186 CMLNVPVKT
+186 CMLTVPVKT

-209 EVKDDI
+209 EVKDDV

-344 QYETVKDA
+344 QYDSVKA
-352 KDAYARFKDV
+352 TKDAYARLKDS

-368 DKDVSAATNDATTA
+368 DKDVTAATEA
-382 SESTES
+382 SAEE
-388 TDKAD
+388 
-393 TEATTEAS
+393 S
-401 TEASTDTSNAIS
+401 TEASSNMETSTDADTSNAIA
-413 ALNDMDASTSVQKEK
+413 ALNDMDASQPAQKEK
-428 DVIALIDTGVSE
+428 GVIALIDTGVSE
-440 SDNVIDRVSV
+440 SENVIDRVSM
-450 IDDVLT
+450 IDDALT

-472 EDAKILSIRAMND
+472 KDAKILSIRAMND

-528 IKATKAGIVVIGAAG
+528 MKATKAGIVVIGAAG

-600 YVSKNGLDSVADVLN
+600 YVSKNGLDAVADVLN

-763 SQIVISEDI
+763 SQIVISEDT
-772 LPSRVIQN
+772 LPSHVIQN
-780 ITVEDNAGKTYGI
+780 ITVEDSAGKTYGI

-876 SISWDAFLGK
+876 STSWDAFLG
-886 LSQNTTYRSTGASFQ
+886 LLGQNTTYRSTGASFQ
-901 LPSDVDATKLAVG
+901 LPSDVDATKLYVG

-926 DNSVSGMPRYGQ
+926 DNNVPAMPRYGQ
-938 TIGDLS
+938 TIGNLS

-949 SLFHGVHYP
+949 SSSHGVHYP
-958 DHGGVDGQWDDLDSF
+958 DHGGVDGKWTDLNSF

-995 IDYGTMQLPAYP
+995 TDYGTMQLSAYP

-1027 NRHDSAQNMYYKIL
+1027 DRHDSAQNMYYKIL
-1041 DSWEN
+1041 DRWEN
-1046 ATDGYTYFVM
+1046 ETDGYTYFAM
-1056 IMMTENYIYGSTT
+1056 IMMTENYIYGGS
-1069 ASGNYQSGGGVVV
+1069 NYQSGGGVVV

-1114 GAVYKIYSDASC
+1114 GAVYKIYSDAGC
-1126 TTEVGSLTT
+1126 KTEVGSLTT
-1135 DANGKAATGDESYD
+1135 DASGKAATGDESYD
-1149 AGTYYIKEVTASPG
+1149 AGTYYIKEFTASAG
-1163 CTLDTTTHSVTVV
+1163 CTLDTTVHSVTVV

-1235 SVGTI
+1235 LVGTI

-1248 KLGGLAM
+1248 KLDGLAM
-1255 RTYYVKETKLPT
+1255 RTYYVKETKAPT
-1267 NGSYD
+1267 NESYALD
-1272 WDLTTYTVTV
+1272 STTYTVTV
-1282 SNASGQTLNPTVTSQ
+1282 SNAAGQTLNPTVTSK
-1297 ERPLDDPAGIT
+1297 EKPENDPAYFEMTKKQNGKKTET
-1308 ITKIWDGDETAT
+1308 IPT
-1320 VPPLFG
+1320 LNG
-1326 TQFTVNYYDG
+1326 TQFTVEYYDG
-1336 YYTEDNLPAS
+1336 YYDENNLPSS
-1346 PTRKWVIE
+1346 PTRTWVIE
-1354 VQYDEE
+1354 LKWNE
-1360 YKTYFALLTDSHLVT
+1360 KTESYFAMLDDDWLVSGT
-1375 SVSDKLYKDADGLSV
+1375 LYKDEHDTTV
-1390 LPFGTYSIQETQ
+1390 LPLGTYVSWE
-1402 SAPGYTLE
+1402 SKAAAGYTLE
-1410 GSFTDT
+1410 GDLYMKGDNT
-1416 HGHSIS
+1416 
-1422 PKDVYVSQ
+1422 VYHPADKLFQQ
-1430 VKKKGDDVFLE
+1430 VKKGDSIRISGSNVHE
-1441 GGNKYESDDTP
+1441 AENKP
-1452 KANDIKIVKYKQ
+1452 KPSDIKIVKYKA

-1470 AGVVYELKDHSG
+1470 AGVTYELKDSEG
-1482 KVVGKQTTDA
+1482 NVVDTQKTDN
-1492 KGVVHFKDL
+1492 KGIVHFKEL

-1510 VSAPNGYTLLKEPI
+1510 ISAPEGYQLLAEPI
-1524 TVNCPM
+1524 TVKCPM
-1530 RVTDDDITR
+1530 RVTKKDMET
-1539 LGIDRKNVI
+1539 LGIDESKVTY
-1548 FDPVN
+1548 DPA
-1553 PDDPDDDIY
+1553 DDIY
-1562 YVLSQT
+1562 YVFSQT
-1568 FNVSNDWNFDMPRS
+1568 FNVSNDWHFDMPRS
-1582 GAMITAKRFIPIAC
+1582 GAMITAKRFVPIAC
-1596 GMVVLMGATCVVFFK
+1596 GMVVLIGATCVMFFK
-1611 KKKKRI
+1611 KKKKRS

>member
-10 VMASAMLVTSVPSS
+10 VMASAMLLTSVPSS

-76 DITVNDKVDDTGKT
+76 DITVEGKKDKVDDAGKT
-90 SESTEATDKADTEV
+90 SESTEATDKADTEA

-129 GDTANLHVKAENK
+129 GDTAKLHVKAENK
-142 SADTANLK
+142 SADTANFK
-150 LYFSDTDIQLTA
+150 LYFSDTDMQLTA
-162 DKTQWVGY
+162 DKTQWSGY

-186 CMLNVPVKT
+186 CMLTVPVKT

-209 EVKDDI
+209 EVKDDV

-344 QYETVKDA
+344 QYETVKDS
-352 KDAYARFKDV
+352 KDAYARLKDS

-368 DKDVSAATNDATTA
+368 DKDVTAATEA
-382 SESTES
+382 SAEESTEEVSNMETS
-388 TDKAD
+388 TDV
-393 TEATTEAS
+393 
-401 TEASTDTSNAIS
+401 DTSNAIA
-413 ALNDMDASTSVQKEK
+413 ALNDMDASQPAQKEK
-428 DVIALIDTGVSE
+428 GVIALIDTGVSE
-440 SDNVIDRVSV
+440 SENVIDRVSM
-450 IDDVLT
+450 IDDALT

-472 EDAKILSIRAMND
+472 KDAKILSIRAMND

-528 IKATKAGIVVIGAAG
+528 MKATKAGIVVIGAAG

-600 YVSKNGLDSVADVLN
+600 YVSKNGLDAVADVLN

-750 FAGASDTDFASLQ
+750 FAGTSDTDFASLQ
-763 SQIVISEDI
+763 SQIVISEDT
-772 LPSRVIQN
+772 LPSHVIQN
-780 ITVEDNAGKTYGI
+780 ITVEDSAGKTYGI
-793 KAPVYGLQVEDIPL
+793 KVPVYGLQVEDIPI

-848 VTGVYSAMV
+848 VTGVYSAVV

-876 SISWDAFLGK
+876 STSWDAFLG
-886 LSQNTTYRSTGASFQ
+886 LLGQNTTYRSTGASFQ
-901 LPSDVDATKLAVG
+901 LPSDVDATKLYVG

-926 DNSVSGMPRYGQ
+926 DNNVPEMPRYGQ
-938 TIGDLS
+938 TIGNLS

-949 SLFHGVHYP
+949 SSGHGVHYP
-958 DHGGVDGQWDDLDSF
+958 DHGGVDGEWTDLDSF

-984 HFYCLHVDNAG
+984 HFYCLHTDNTG
-995 IDYGTMQLPAYP
+995 TDYGTMQLPAYP

-1027 NRHDSAQNMYYKIL
+1027 DRHDSAQNMYYKIL
-1041 DSWEN
+1041 DRWEN
-1046 ATDGYTYFVM
+1046 GTDGYTYFTM
-1056 IMMTENYIYGSTT
+1056 IMMTENYIYG
-1069 ASGNYQSGGGVVV
+1069 GRLYQSGGGVVV

-1114 GAVYKIYSDASC
+1114 GAVYKIYSDAGC
-1126 TTEVGSLTT
+1126 RTEVGSLTT

-1149 AGTYYIKEVTASPG
+1149 AGTYYIKEFTASAG
-1163 CTLDTTTHSVTVV
+1163 CTLDTTVHSVTVV

-1235 SVGTI
+1235 LVGTI

-1248 KLGGLAM
+1248 KLDGLAM
-1255 RTYYVKETKLPT
+1255 RTYYVKETKAPT
-1267 NGSYD
+1267 NESYALD
-1272 WDLTTYTVTV
+1272 STPYTVTV
-1282 SNASGQTLNPTVTSQ
+1282 SNAAGQTLNPTVTSK
-1297 ERPLDDPAGIT
+1297 EKPENDPAYFE
-1308 ITKIWDGDETAT
+1308 ITKKQNGKKTETIPT
-1320 VPPLFG
+1320 LNG
-1326 TQFTVNYYDG
+1326 TQFTVEYYDG
-1336 YYTEDNLPAS
+1336 YYDENNLPSS
-1346 PTRKWVIE
+1346 PTRTWVIE
-1354 VQYDEE
+1354 LQYDDVNDR
-1360 YKTYFALLTDSHLVT
+1360 YYAGLDDDWLVSGT
-1375 SVSDKLYKDADGLSV
+1375 LYKDEYGITA
-1390 LPFGTYSIQETQ
+1390 LPLGTYVSWE
-1402 SAPGYTLE
+1402 SKAAAGYTLE
-1410 GSFTDT
+1410 GDLYMQGDNT
-1416 HGHSIS
+1416 
-1422 PKDVYVSQ
+1422 VYHPADKLFQQ
-1430 VKKKGDDVFLE
+1430 VTKKGDSVHISGSNVHE
-1441 GGNKYESDDTP
+1441 AENKP
-1452 KANDIKIVKYKQ
+1452 KPSDIKIVKYKA

-1470 AGVVYELKDHSG
+1470 AGVTYELKDSEG
-1482 KVVGKQTTDA
+1482 NVVDTQKTDN
-1492 KGVVHFKDL
+1492 KGIVHFKEL

-1510 VSAPNGYTLLKEPI
+1510 ISAPEGYQLLAEPI
-1524 TVNCPM
+1524 TVKCPM
-1530 RVTDDDITR
+1530 RVTKKDMET
-1539 LGIDRKNVI
+1539 LGIDESKVTY
-1548 FDPVN
+1548 DPA
-1553 PDDPDDDIY
+1553 DDIY
-1562 YVLSQT
+1562 YVFSQT
-1568 FNVSNDWNFDMPRS
+1568 FNVSNDWHFDMPRS
-1582 GAMITAKRFIPIAC
+1582 GAMITAKRFVPIAC
-1596 GMVVLMGATCVVFFK
+1596 GMVVLIGATCVMFFK
-1611 KKKKRI
+1611 KKKKRS

>member
-76 DITVNDKVDDTGKT
+76 DITVEDKKDKVDDTGKT
-90 SESTEATDKADTEV
+90 SESTEATDKADTEA

-129 GDTANLHVKAENK
+129 GDTAKLHVKAENK

-162 DKTQWVGY
+162 DKTQWSGY

-186 CMLNVPVKT
+186 CMLTVPVKT

-209 EVKDDI
+209 EVKDDV

-244 VSVIPVMEQKATSFG
+244 VSVIPVMEQKATLFG

-352 KDAYARFKDV
+352 KDAYARLKDS

-368 DKDVSAATNDATTA
+368 DKDVTAATEA
-382 SESTES
+382 SAEES
-388 TDKAD
+388 

-401 TEASTDTSNAIS
+401 TKAAAATEASTDTSNAIA
-413 ALNDMDASTSVQKEK
+413 ALNDMDASQPAQKEK
-428 DVIALIDTGVSE
+428 GVIALIDTGVSE
-440 SDNVIDRVSV
+440 SENVIDRVSM
-450 IDDVLT
+450 IDDALT

-472 EDAKILSIRAMND
+472 KDAKILSIRAMND

-528 IKATKAGIVVIGAAG
+528 MKATKAGIVVIGAAG

-579 DTVDYNVVADSTS
+579 ETVDYNVVADSTS

-615 KGFVYATSYKNDVTD
+615 KGFVYASNYKKDLTD
-630 FDPIAEDVDF
+630 FDPIADDVDF
-640 SKYKIDKSKNFVVRY
+640 SKYKVDRSKRFLVRY
-655 TFIDSTKANGKTLD
+655 TFADASKLSDDVKIDDLFATDEGLD
-669 ELFETEDG
+669 S
-677 MSAINGVF
+677 MYGVF
-685 IDQPDVYAV
+685 VDEPDVYDV
-694 GDGTYKIKANAPIL
+694 GDGTYKIKANVPIL
-708 NGAATHDYAEVA
+708 NGYATHDYIDYT
-720 FARGNDYGE
+720 FARGNDNGQ
-729 VVTDGVS
+729 VVSDGVS
-736 IDLHTGIITATEEA
+736 LDKHTGIITVTADA
-750 FAGASDTDFASLQ
+750 FKGKSDTDFADLQ
-763 SQIVISEDI
+763 AQILITENGIPD
-772 LPSRVIQN
+772 RVIQN
-780 ITVEDNAGKTYGI
+780 VTVEDNTGATYSY
-793 KAPVYGLQVEDIPL
+793 KVPYYGLQSESVPLSITGVDAALTSDDFKVYLNGSNIPSNGAEWNEDEHMLRMDGTCAAVVSSLRVVIDKKFDAAFQVAVSWDDFIGKTGKNETYNNL
-807 AVEGTDDNPLTA
+807 ASTFYLPDGTDVSGLTVGTSTSA
-819 NDFDV
+819 PS
-824 YVNGSTVPFTGD
+824 YV
-836 ALTWNNDKHVLS
+836 S
-848 VTGVYSAMV
+848 VDGY
-857 SSVKIVIKKPF
+857 
-868 DSVVQVAA
+868 
-876 SISWDAFLGK
+876 GK
-886 LSQNTTYRSTGASFQ
+886 LNKVTPFIGTMYPFNMASKGY
-901 LPSDVDATKLAVG
+901 T
-914 AVASN
+914 
-919 KKSFVAL
+919 
-926 DNSVSGMPRYGQ
+926 
-938 TIGDLS
+938 
-944 PFCEA
+944 
-949 SLFHGVHYP
+949 
-958 DHGGVDGQWDDLDSF
+958 DHGGVNGDWDDTSF
-973 QVGIPRDLFGV
+973 QVGIPRNLFGISFICV
-984 HFYCLHVDNAG
+984 NSSG
-995 IDYGTMQLPAYP
+995 TDYGEWASGYNRP
-1007 NMFNIPFNGYCHHI
+1007 INGFCHHVSASVM
-1021 KSSSRM
+1021 KHQERL
-1027 NRHDSAQNMYYKIL
+1027 HDVFYKVL
-1041 DSWEN
+1041 NNWQS
-1046 ATDGYTYFVM
+1046 TDGSYTYVT
-1056 IMMTENYIYGSTT
+1056 ILCMTKEQIYKKQT
-1069 ASGNYQSGGGVVV
+1069 GGGVFSLAV
-1082 FRLKEEK
+1082 KSKPK

-1100 NATLVNGNSNYSLA
+1100 NATLVNGNSSYSLA

-1255 RTYYVKETKLPT
+1255 RTYYVKETKVPT
-1267 NGSYD
+1267 NESYALD
-1272 WDLTTYTVTV
+1272 PTIYTVTV
-1282 SNASGQTLNPTVTSQ
+1282 SNAAGQTLNPTVTSQ

-1308 ITKIWDGDETAT
+1308 ITKIWDGDETVT

-1326 TQFTVNYYDG
+1326 TQFTVKYYDG

-1346 PTRKWVIE
+1346 PTRKWVLD
-1354 VQYDEE
+1354 VHYDEKHNV
-1360 YKTYFALLTDSHLVT
+1360 YKTSLTDSYLVT
-1375 SVSDKLYKDADGLSV
+1375 SESDKLYKDADGLSV

-1410 GSFTDT
+1410 GSFTDI

-1422 PKDVYVSQ
+1422 PKDIYVSQ
-1430 VKKKGDDVFLE
+1430 VKKKGDAVFLE

-1482 KVVGKQTTDA
+1482 KVVGKQTTDS

-1553 PDDPDDDIY
+1553 PDDPNDDIY

-1568 FNVSNDWNFDMPRS
+1568 FNVSNDWHFDMPRS

>member
-67 KVTPKESTD
+67 KVTPKESAD
-76 DITVNDKVDDTGKT
+76 DITVEDKKDKVDDTGKT
-90 SESTEATDKADTEV
+90 SESTEATDKADTEA

-129 GDTANLHVKAENK
+129 GDTAKLHVKAENK

-150 LYFSDTDIQLTA
+150 LYFSDTDTQLTA
-162 DKTQWVGY
+162 DKMQWSGY

-186 CMLNVPVKT
+186 CMLTIPVKT

-323 KKSVFTDADKVIG
+323 EKSVFTDADKVIG

-382 SESTES
+382 SESTEAI
-388 TDKAD
+388 DKAD
-393 TEATTEAS
+393 TEASTEAT

-428 DVIALIDTGVSE
+428 GVIALIDTGVSE

-456 GNGHGDKM
+456 GHGHGDKM

-615 KGFVYATSYKNDVTD
+615 KGFVYAANYKKDETD
-630 FDPIAEDVDF
+630 FNPIAEDVDF
-640 SKYKIDKSKNFVVRY
+640 SKYTIDKSKSFIVRY
-655 TFIDSTKANGKTLD
+655 SFVDSSKINENTTFDSI
-669 ELFETEDG
+669 FDG
-677 MSAINGVF
+677 EENMDAIYSVF

-708 NGAATHDYAEVA
+708 NGSAKHDYVLAD

-729 VVTDGVS
+729 IVTDGVS
-736 IDLHTGIITATEEA
+736 IDLHTGIITATEDA
-750 FAGASDTDFASLQ
+750 FKSSGKDYGDEEFANLQAQIMILSDSVPDKAVQ
-763 SQIVISEDI
+763 
-772 LPSRVIQN
+772 
-780 ITVEDNAGKTYGI
+780 TVTVQDKSGKVSYDV
-793 KAPVYGLQVEDIPL
+793 KSAVYGMQQESIPL
-807 AVEGTDDNPLTA
+807 SIVGSDKALTSD
-819 NDFDV
+819 DFDV
-824 YVNGSTVPFTGD
+824 YLNGATHTTKV
-836 ALTWNNDKHVLS
+836 TWNDDTRTLYADGIYAAS
-848 VTGVYSAMV
+848 VYS
-857 SSVKIVIKKPF
+857 VKVVVKKKF
-868 DSVVQVAA
+868 DSAFRVAVDDIFA
-876 SISWDAFLGK
+876 SP
-886 LSQNTTYRSTGASFQ
+886 NYTYRDVGAMFQ
-901 LPSDVDATKLAVG
+901 LPDGVDLTKLSVG
-914 AVASN
+914 TKTIAMSFFWNNGYAQMGPQLPANEIMGTVAPYS
-919 KKSFVAL
+919 KKAA
-926 DNSVSGMPRYGQ
+926 DPN
-938 TIGDLS
+938 
-944 PFCEA
+944 
-949 SLFHGVHYP
+949 GV
-958 DHGGVDGQWDDLDSF
+958 DHGGVDGNFKTATNLI
-973 QVGIPRDLFGV
+973 GIPRTLFGV
-984 HFYCLHVDNAG
+984 DFRCMNVTTGADMGTLSGDATYTPYNHG
-995 IDYGTMQLPAYP
+995 IWS
-1007 NMFNIPFNGYCHHI
+1007 YCHHI
-1021 KSSSRM
+1021 TSSKMDHRKHEK
-1027 NRHDSAQNMYYKIL
+1027 NVFYKIL

-1046 ATDGYTYFVM
+1046 TTNGYTYFAMVM
-1056 IMMTENYIYGSTT
+1056 MSDQHVTG
-1069 ASGNYQSGGGVVV
+1069 GNSPQSGGGVIV
-1082 FRLKEEK
+1082 FRARAKQ

-1235 SVGTI
+1235 LAGTI

-1255 RTYYVKETKLPT
+1255 RTYYVKETKVPT
-1267 NGSYD
+1267 NESYALD
-1272 WDLTTYTVTV
+1272 STTYTVTV
-1282 SNASGQTLNPTVTSQ
+1282 SNAAGQTLNPTVTSK

-1326 TQFTVNYYDG
+1326 TQFTVKYYDG

-1354 VQYDEE
+1354 VQYDKDS
-1360 YKTYFALLTDSHLVT
+1360 KTYFTGLKDEYLVT
-1375 SVSDKLYKDADGLSV
+1375 SESNKLYKDADGLSV

-1402 SAPGYTLE
+1402 AAPGYTLE
-1410 GSFTDT
+1410 GSFTDI

-1422 PKDVYVSQ
+1422 PKDIYVSQ
-1430 VKKKGDDVFLE
+1430 VKKKGDAVFLE

-1482 KVVGKQTTDA
+1482 KVVGKQTTDE